1 MKTMMVK
8 VLIRKSKPG
17 KLVKKATALVTSV
30 SLVLTTIASSFAPAS
45 AQVITDPTA
54 PIEFRPNVTSSGNGT
69 PTLNIVKPSSGGVSH
84 NKLREYNIDTRGLIL
99 NNSGLGGTSIIGGK
113 VESNPNLVGGGSAK
127 IIVNEVTGSRRSNL
141 NGVTEVFGSK
151 ADVIVANPNGID
163 CMGCGFINTGRA
175 TLTTG
180 TPLIDYNV
188 GTVGLETRSGDITIS
203 GAGVSSADGQ
213 SPEEIR
219 LDAKSIRI
227 DGLID
232 ARGRIDLKAGSNRT
246 DGSTDKTTV
255 IAGDPVGQGI
265 VSSAAGVVRA
275 ASIAALSSDLNTG
288 ISLAGNIQALGMLDA
303 NGTLLPGALSLVS
316 AGDIRMVSGGVAG
329 NADLRAAGALQ
340 IARDLAAQGEI
351 SITARDVSLLDTAT
365 VEGGRGLSI
374 VASADIVSAAVLK
387 SGGAMTVDAGSSAS
401 LSGIIA
407 SVGNM
412 NLRATDK
419 LATDTA
425 TLVAPNIDIRAKDVV
440 LTSTWL
446 EPENQGSI
454 TATNVEIG
462 DGTQFKKTSPV
473 FINAAEQLTIG
484 TRIDTAGYPA
494 LAMAFRDLAISNTGV
509 FTTSDHLFDVRNFRN
524 AGVLLSS
531 GQLAINAQQAIV
543 DATGV
548 IKAGT
553 LRITTAGNLTN
564 LGSLLSETTLTLLSD
579 GSVTNNGKITA
590 AGELELDAVNYI
602 ANLRGA
608 QLAAR
613 KAELILGSE
622 LRNNGAISALETVD
636 ISAGGAV
643 TNTGTISSNAD
654 LTLVAADL
662 LNSGATALI
671 GTYGNLSITSGHLA
685 NLLGTLQANG
695 SFEIAA
701 SGSLTNAGL
710 LLGRSDLG
718 VTASALTNLET
729 GKIHAGRIDIK
740 LDAGDL
746 SNLGQMVSGGTLGI
760 VTAGSVLNNGV
771 VQARSS
777 TLRLE
782 AVSYVS
788 NSPAAELVAANA
800 NIILSGSLRN
810 AGLIATPGVLT
821 LHAAQGARNEASGE
835 IVAKVIETKVV
846 GDLVNLGKL
855 VSETTLRATVS
866 GLLANSGSIHAA
878 GDLELTVADLI
889 NSGSGSSIASNG
901 DITVLASR
909 GIANNAGS
917 IASNRALTL
926 SADTTL
932 LNSGLLQ
939 GREGLSVS
947 AVKLDNQQT
956 GRIYAGSTRQ
966 TENGLVPVGELTVNL
981 SGTLSNLGQI
991 VSANGALLSATASLG
1006 NSGSIEAGGN
1016 LRLQTYSYIPGSS
1029 SARLVARNL
1038 DLILGSSFTNAG
1050 LLSVAGKLGLDI
1062 KGNLVNGA
1070 TGKIDAG
1077 AIETSV
1083 SGNLYNLGSILTP
1096 GTLNVVV
1103 GGLLTNEALIHA
1115 GAGLKAQTASLANVG
1130 TNAAIK
1136 SSGNMI
1142 LEVRGN
1148 LDNSLGRIFAGG
1160 NLAIEVLATLTNASA
1175 RIESGADMQIKA
1187 TALINTAL
1195 DGTDSAQDYYQLGDL
1210 SILYATERTSSP
1222 ARYWGTMTA
1231 TRDEFSGIVRVRLPG
1246 TIRAG
1251 ANMAISGDAL
1261 ENREGRIL
1269 AVKDLSID
1277 VNRILNDMVT
1287 SNVDHYRVQWGGVR
1301 SFMDSGSGKFHA
1313 PVGADPRWLV
1323 AQFNPAIFK
1332 DPALA
1337 ERAEGGNR
1345 MIVISKGKSPVTIT
1359 YSGKQKYKDG
1369 VINGGAVQVIEYA
1382 DAASLLDLAA
1392 LGIDPNNIPDVI
1404 MIGSRMAE
1412 VGTGPYGNAT
1422 KTYVGTATVGVGSMI
1437 KSGGSLMI
1445 DGGAAITNR
1454 GTLSGSLVSIEAGE
1468 LQNGLGTP
1476 GGIDGS
1482 GFGNYSG
1489 TTPVGISGNV
1499 GSAIGG
1505 AAGQLG
1511 IVNFVLDDVSVP
1523 PLDLGAFEA
1532 RNLHSVNASDFG
1544 NLVRVTGSAEA
1555 ARLLGSARIDGAALT
1570 FYADPVAEAKALA
1583 EAARQQAGTHLVVDP
1598 SLSVEEQREQL
1609 YRNAAEFAASTG
1621 AQYGVALTEAQ
1632 RAALEKPIVWHET
1645 RIIDGKPV
1653 LVPRLYLPSQDEL
1666 LRGGRGAGLIAA
1678 DDLLIDIDGKL
1689 NNSGAIVA
1697 SGLASISASS
1707 ILNQRLIDLDE
1718 RDRALA
1724 EGRGDS
1730 GLISAG
1736 TLFMA
1741 TDGDLLN
1748 RGGTLASA
1756 GNIDLRVGG
1765 SLINETERYTR
1776 TVDSQDGCVGKACGT
1791 LRTDYNVAS
1800 ISAGRDLT
1808 VIADRDIVNSGGTL
1822 GSVTDMLL
1830 AAGRDV
1836 TFETLK
1842 DSFVAE
1848 DYKKRGFLSGITV
1861 LRNEITTAEASAQS
1875 LVGDVSILAGYG
1887 VCDGGSLCAKGTAPG
1902 DVLLNGALVSAF
1914 DKLSIDAT
1922 GKIDMGVVS
1931 EEVHN
1936 RYKEW
1941 GFKGLGWGSVKQ
1953 AWNDVDTTVTRL
1965 SGNDVSL
1972 NAKGPITGTG
1982 VKIAAVNDLLMKTD
1996 DTIRLEAA
2004 QDALYFTEKGFYVGL
2019 SFPGSAGIDAALKGG
2034 YGGQIL
2040 SGLAGINPVTA
2051 KLATLANADNGL
2063 AAGLA
2068 VVNLATTGASVFGGA
2083 VDSTLGPN
2091 KGGVVGSALDPL
2103 KSFRDPGTGQIT
2115 AGSIAKTVGINLSV
2129 WKSEQRWSESQ
2140 ISELTAGGDIVM
2152 KAGLDVILDQGTK
2165 MVSGGDVSID
2175 AGRDILMAALVD
2187 YAKDKSSSFGLQL
2200 SLSSIGFDIGKSKG
2214 YDETLTNA
2222 SITAAGNV
2230 SLTSGR
2236 DTSLLGGNIIGRT
2249 VDLDVG
2255 RDLTILSPQAQGWR
2269 DGFSFGL
2276 TVGVNP
2282 ADWSVRG
2289 SKEDGFKAWSS
2300 GSGIVAAQ
2308 GIDIKVAEDTTLIG
2322 ALLQATDGDISL
2334 DTGTLTVADLKDTDQ
2349 YKNVGG
2355 SIGIGG
2361 GGLNSVG
2368 FSYEKKDKQGET
2380 RTTLD
2385 ASGDLNV
2392 TIRDADKDGV
2402 AGTEA
2407 DKAAAEQLLASINK
2421 DASKYQEIT
2430 KDDYTKLSG
2439 ELDVQNL
2446 LEFGDNLK
2454 KIQNYQ
2460 RAQNAAIPETVAAQ
2474 GPEAVD
2480 LYRDAIVRGL
2490 TGAEL
2495 QNYVASQEFHDQL
2508 VKRNNLSAAIASGEK
2523 TKEEISQILYL
2534 TAAGEQLFFDKKDN
2548 QLKIVTDCG
2557 TNGYGSSPCGVPL
2570 NELSKLSPDKVQSF
2584 IDSSLV
2590 TLLQPQTN
2598 IDAAIQAALD
2608 CAIAWTIQ
2616 GGSFDAFGYIENY
2629 LQTNTSAISVES
2641 RYRADASLAVAR
2653 ANAIQIAKAVD
2664 AKLIKNLNDESIN
2677 WGSQLYDV
2685 AKIAQADP
2693 DSAWGM
2699 ISTLQYQLLA
2709 MGDAS
2714 DVGGNTWARMIPALN
2729 ALADSLGMGDAVAAG
2744 RDRFQQ
2750 TSDEERTR
2758 VNRGIRA
2765 WMAGDGSFEKLP
2777 KQDQEAAQNALGMAT
2792 LGTATGP
2799 GAAIGAMIG
2808 GAVGK
2813 ATIWTLGRSQN
2824 SVQNAYDH
2832 FKNHGNEFNAKNATQ
2847 YVKMTYEF
2855 RDNPPT
2861 GSLSKVRLNGDRIVY
2876 DPASNTLGIFD
2887 KNGAPKTMY
2896 KPMPKSASNPRGY
2909 DPNKFGSPMDY
2920 YNAQ

>member
-8 VLIRKSKPG
+8 VLIRKSRPG
-17 KLVKKATALVTSV
+17 KLIKKATALMTSV

-54 PIEFRPNVTSSGNGT
+54 PIEFRPNVASSGNGT

-113 VESNPNLVGGGSAK
+113 VESNPNLVGGSSAK

-141 NGVTEVFGSK
+141 NGATEVFGSK

-180 TPLIDYNV
+180 TPIIDYNA

-203 GAGVSSADGQ
+203 GAGVSAADGQ
-213 SPEEIR
+213 SPDEIR
-219 LDAKSIRI
+219 LDAKSLRI

-246 DGSTDKTTV
+246 DGSTDKTKA
-255 IAGDPVGQGI
+255 IPGDPVGQGI

-303 NGTLLPGALSLVS
+303 NGALLPGALSLVS
-316 AGDIRMVSGGVAG
+316 AGQIQLVSGGVAG

-351 SITARDVSLLDTAT
+351 SVTARDVSLLDTAT

-387 SGGAMTVDAGSSAS
+387 SGGAMTVEAGSNAS

-419 LATDTA
+419 LASDTA
-425 TLVAPNIDIRAKDVV
+425 TLVAPNIDIRAKDVA
-440 LTSTWL
+440 LTSTWF

-462 DGTQFKKTSPV
+462 DGTQFKKTSKV
-473 FINAAEQLTIG
+473 FINAAEELTIG
-484 TRIDTAGYPA
+484 TRIDTGEYSK
-494 LAMAFRDLAISNTGV
+494 LFMVFRDLAISNTGV
-509 FTTSDHLFDVRNFRN
+509 FTTGDHLFDVRNFRN

-543 DATGV
+543 DAMGV

-553 LRITTAGNLTN
+553 LRITTTGNLTN

-579 GSVTNNGKITA
+579 GSVTNDGKITA

-602 ANLRGA
+602 ANSQGA

-613 KAELILGSE
+613 KAALILGSE

-636 ISAGGAV
+636 ITAGGAI
-643 TNTGTISSNAD
+643 TNTGAIRSNAD

-662 LNSGATALI
+662 LNSGASALI
-671 GTYGNLSITSGHLA
+671 VTY
-685 NLLGTLQANG
+685 
-695 SFEIAA
+695 
-701 SGSLTNAGL
+701 
-710 LLGRSDLG
+710 
-718 VTASALTNLET
+718 
-729 GKIHAGRIDIK
+729 
-740 LDAGDL
+740 
-746 SNLGQMVSGGTLGI
+746 
-760 VTAGSVLNNGV
+760 
-771 VQARSS
+771 
-777 TLRLE
+777 
-782 AVSYVS
+782 
-788 NSPAAELVAANA
+788 AANVD
-800 NIILSGSLRN
+800 ITLSGTLRN
-810 AGLIATPGVLT
+810 AGLIAASGDLILQAGQGVQNAT
-821 LHAAQGARNEASGE
+821 SGE
-835 IVAKVIETKVV
+835 IVAKTIETRVV

-855 VSETTLRATVS
+855 VSDTTLNATVS

-878 GDLELTVADLI
+878 SDLELTVGDLI
-889 NSGSGSSIASNG
+889 NSG
-901 DITVLASR
+901 
-909 GIANNAGS
+909 AGS
-917 IASNRALTL
+917 IVSSRTLRL

-932 LNSGLLQ
+932 SNSGLLQ
-939 GREGLSVS
+939 GREGFSGS
-947 AVKLDNQQT
+947 AEKLDNQQT

-991 VSANGALLSATASLG
+991 ISANGALLSAAASLG

-1038 DLILGSSFTNAG
+1038 DLILGSSFANAG
-1050 LLSVAGKLGLDI
+1050 LLTVAGKLGLDV

-1077 AIETSV
+1077 AIEASV
-1083 SGNLYNLGSILTP
+1083 SGNLHNLGSILTP
-1096 GTLNVVV
+1096 GTLDVVV
-1103 GGLLTNEALIHA
+1103 GGLLRNEALIHA
-1115 GAGLKAQTASLANVG
+1115 GTGLKAQAASLANVG

-1175 RIESGADMQIKA
+1175 RIESGADMQVKA

-1301 SFMDSGSGKFHA
+1301 GFMDNGSGKFHA
-1313 PVGADPRWLV
+1313 PVGADPRWFV
-1323 AQFNPAIFK
+1323 AQFNAAVFK

-1359 YSGKQKYKDG
+1359 YSGKQKYRDG

-1489 TTPVGISGNV
+1489 TTPGG
-1499 GSAIGG
+1499 IGG
-1505 AAGQLG
+1505 NAAGQLG

-1532 RNLHSVNASDFG
+1532 RNLHSINASDFG

-1583 EAARQQAGTHLVVDP
+1583 EAARQQAGTHLVIDP

-1724 EGRGDS
+1724 GGRGDS

-1800 ISAGRDLT
+1800 ITAGRDLT
-1808 VIADRDIVNSGGTL
+1808 VIADLDIVNSGGTL

-1848 DYKKRGFLSGITV
+1848 DYKKRGFLSGVTV

-1953 AWNDVDTTVTRL
+1953 SWNDVDTTVTRL

-2034 YGGQIL
+2034 SGGQIL
-2040 SGLAGINPVTA
+2040 SGLAGINPLTA

-2068 VVNLATTGASVFGGA
+2068 AVNLATTGASVFGGA

-2152 KAGLDVILDQGTK
+2152 KAGLDVILDRGTK

-2322 ALLQATDGDISL
+2322 ALLQATDGDVSI

-2355 SIGIGG
+2355 SIGLSG

-2368 FSYEKKDKQGET
+2368 FSYEKKDKRGET
-2380 RTTLD
+2380 RTTLA

-2407 DKAAAEQLLASINK
+2407 DKAAAEQLLVSINK

-2446 LEFGDNLK
+2446 IEFGDNLK

-2495 QNYVASQEFHDQL
+2495 QNYTSSEAFAAQVANRTVYRQL
-2508 VKRNNLSAAIASGEK
+2508 EEQGANPEIVAMALFLTTQGERVWFDESSKTFQANLGNCGTQGFASP
-2523 TKEEISQILYL
+2523 
-2534 TAAGEQLFFDKKDN
+2534 
-2548 QLKIVTDCG
+2548 CG
-2557 TNGYGSSPCGVPL
+2557 TNLETLAEHARNNPQLFAQEVHHIIGDAVADVLARYEPTLDGHAMSTG
-2570 NELSKLSPDKVQSF
+2570 QSREF
-2584 IDSSLV
+2584 QESLA
-2590 TLLQPQTN
+2590 T
-2598 IDAAIQAALD
+2598 AYA
-2608 CAIAWTIQ
+2608 CAIAWSSLTGDPSFIRNLNTSLSSIDNQSGINAYRGMAGIVLEKIGPADPATGKGTPVDLAYVDDWMGQ
-2616 GGSFDAFGYIENY
+2616 GISNEGELANRADRRTAAGIVLSGVVATPTKTY
-2629 LQTNTSAISVES
+2629 LDYSRITTANLAKGQSPVPRSLEEQIAWKEVLANPAGGTLLDLNSDVRFLKINGWQKMEYSTNTSRGAISIH
-2641 RYRADASLAVAR
+2641 YQYNTITGKPYD
-2653 ANAIQIAKAVD
+2653 
-2664 AKLIKNLNDESIN
+2664 IK
-2677 WGSQLYDV
+2677 V
-2685 AKIAQADP
+2685 
-2693 DSAWGM
+2693 
-2699 ISTLQYQLLA
+2699 
-2709 MGDAS
+2709 
-2714 DVGGNTWARMIPALN
+2714 V
-2729 ALADSLGMGDAVAAG
+2729 
-2744 RDRFQQ
+2744 
-2750 TSDEERTR
+2750 
-2758 VNRGIRA
+2758 
-2765 WMAGDGSFEKLP
+2765 
-2777 KQDQEAAQNALGMAT
+2777 
-2792 LGTATGP
+2792 
-2799 GAAIGAMIG
+2799 
-2808 GAVGK
+2808 
-2813 ATIWTLGRSQN
+2813 
-2824 SVQNAYDH
+2824 
-2832 FKNHGNEFNAKNATQ
+2832 
-2847 YVKMTYEF
+2847 
-2855 RDNPPT
+2855 
-2861 GSLSKVRLNGDRIVY
+2861 SKPL
-2876 DPASNTLGIFD
+2876 
-2887 KNGAPKTMY
+2887 K
-2896 KPMPKSASNPRGY
+2896 
-2909 DPNKFGSPMDY
+2909 
-2920 YNAQ
+2920 

>member
-8 VLIRKSKPG
+8 ALICKSKPG

-30 SLVLTTIASSFAPAS
+30 SLVLTTIAGSFAPAS

-180 TPLIDYNV
+180 APLIDYNA

-203 GAGVSSADGQ
+203 GTGVSAAGGQ
-213 SPEEIR
+213 SPDEIR

-246 DGSTDKTTV
+246 DGLTGKTTA
-255 IAGDPVGQGI
+255 IAGDAAGQGI

-303 NGTLLPGALSLVS
+303 NGALLPGALSLVS
-316 AGDIRMVSGGVAG
+316 SGDIRMVSGGIAG

-387 SGGAMTVDAGSSAS
+387 SGGVMTVEAGGSAS

-425 TLVAPNIDIRAKDVV
+425 TLVAPNIDIRAKDVT
-440 LTSTWL
+440 LTSTWF
-446 EPENQGSI
+446 EPGNQGSI

-509 FTTSDHLFDVRNFRN
+509 FTTGDRLFDVRNFRN

-590 AGELELDAVNYI
+590 AGELELNAVNYI
-602 ANLRGA
+602 ANSQGA

-613 KAELILGSE
+613 KAELILGGDLS
-622 LRNNGAISALETVD
+622 NNGTINTLETAS
-636 ISAGGAV
+636 IRAGGAFI
-643 TNTGTISSNAD
+643 NSGKISSNES
-654 LTLVAADL
+654 LTLVAGDL
-662 LNSGATALI
+662 VNAGTAALI
-671 GTYGNLSITSGHLA
+671 GANTDLLITARNLSNVLGNLEA
-685 NLLGTLQANG
+685 KG
-695 SFEIAA
+695 SLEIAVSA
-701 SGSLTNAGL
+701 ALNNAGTFL
-710 LLGRSDLG
+710 SRSDLAIKA
-718 VTASALTNLET
+718 ASMINIEAGWIE
-729 GKIHAGRIDIK
+729 AGRIDIK
-740 LDAGDL
+740 LNAGDFT
-746 SNLGQMVSGGTLGI
+746 NLGRMISHDTLGI
-760 VTAGSVLNNGV
+760 VTAGSVLNDGV
-771 VQARSS
+771 VHARSS

-782 AVSYVS
+782 AGSYVS
-788 NSPAAELVAANA
+788 SSPAAELVAANA

-810 AGLIATPGVLT
+810 AGLIATSGALT
-821 LHAAQGARNEASGE
+821 LQAAQGARNEASGE

-855 VSETTLRATVS
+855 VSETTLSATVS
-866 GLLANSGSIHAA
+866 GLLANSGSIHAV

-901 DITVLASR
+901 DITILASR
-909 GIANNAGS
+909 GITNNAGS

-932 LNSGLLQ
+932 SNSGLLQ
-939 GREGLSVS
+939 GREGLSAS
-947 AVKLDNQQT
+947 AEKLDNQQA
-956 GRIYAGSTRQ
+956 GRIYSGSTRQ
-966 TENGLVPVGELTVNL
+966 TENGPVPVGELTVNL
-981 SGTLSNLGQI
+981 SGSLSNLGQI
-991 VSANGALLSATASLG
+991 VSANGALLSAATSLG

-1016 LRLQTYSYIPGSS
+1016 LRLQTYSYVPGSS

-1050 LLSVAGKLGLDI
+1050 LLTVAGKLGLDV
-1062 KGNLVNGA
+1062 KGDLVNGA

-1083 SGNLYNLGSILTP
+1083 SGNLHNLGSILTP

-1115 GAGLKAQTASLANVG
+1115 GAGLKAQAASLANVG

-1323 AQFNPAIFK
+1323 VQFNPAVFK

-1412 VGTGPYGNAT
+1412 VGTGAYGNAT
-1422 KTYVGTATVGVGSMI
+1422 KTYVGTASVGVGSVI

-1489 TTPVGISGNV
+1489 TTLVGISGNA

-1544 NLVRVTGSAEA
+1544 NLVRVTGSTEA

-1583 EAARQQAGTHLVVDP
+1583 EAARQQAGTHLVIDP

-1724 EGRGDS
+1724 GGRGDS

-1736 TLFMA
+1736 TLFIA

-1756 GNIDLRVGG
+1756 GDIDLRIGG

-1800 ISAGRDLT
+1800 ITAGRDLT
-1808 VIADRDIVNSGGTL
+1808 IIADLDIVNSGGTL

-1875 LVGDVSILAGYG
+1875 LVGDVSILAGYS

-2034 YGGQIL
+2034 SGGQIL
-2040 SGLAGINPVTA
+2040 SGLAGINPITA

-2068 VVNLATTGASVFGGA
+2068 VVNLATTGASIFGGA
-2083 VDSTLGPN
+2083 AKAGGGGDTQISTDAFKNALNDRLNPLSQFTDENGN
-2091 KGGVVGSALDPL
+2091 FSA
-2103 KSFRDPGTGQIT
+2103 KNF
-2115 AGSIAKTVGINLSV
+2115 GINLSV

-2140 ISELTAGGDIVM
+2140 ISELMAGGDIVM

-2236 DTSLLGGNIIGRT
+2236 DTALLGGNIIGRT

-2308 GIDIKVAEDTTLIG
+2308 GIDIKVAEDTTLVG

-2355 SIGIGG
+2355 SIGISG

-2385 ASGDLNV
+2385 ASGELNV

-2407 DKAAAEQLLASINK
+2407 DKAAAEELLASINK

-2430 KDDYTKLSG
+2430 KDSYTKLSG

-2446 LEFGDNLK
+2446 IEFGDNIK
-2454 KIQNYQ
+2454 AIQNYQ
-2460 RAQNAAIPETVAAQ
+2460 RAQNALAPGEIAAQ
-2474 GPEAVD
+2474 GGRAVDVWRKMIINGASPEEATALGKSDLFASTVSMLESHDSALRHYGSEAAIPVSVRQAIALGQLVLFGQAAGDAGVRISVSCGTFGTCSVELAEFEASLANNVEAV
-2480 LYRDAIVRGL
+2480 
-2490 TGAEL
+2490 
-2495 QNYVASQEFHDQL
+2495 N
-2508 VKRNNLSAAIASGEK
+2508 
-2523 TKEEISQILYL
+2523 
-2534 TAAGEQLFFDKKDN
+2534 EQLALVRKGFVSA
-2548 QLKIVTDCG
+2548 I
-2557 TNGYGSSPCGVPL
+2557 
-2570 NELSKLSPDKVQSF
+2570 
-2584 IDSSLV
+2584 IDSSSPLAAAYV
-2590 TLLQPQTN
+2590 AFQALLQCVEGDPTGGAEDLLAAYRGNQTLVHSMLR
-2598 IDAAIQAALD
+2598 QAEGQASASSVISALLD
-2608 CAIAWTIQ
+2608 FEQDRNGTVFAESFTGATRAMTTAELVVVGTIITTVAV
-2616 GGSFDAFGYIENY
+2616 GGI
-2629 LQTNTSAISVES
+2629 TI
-2641 RYRADASLAVAR
+2641 AVAPELV
-2653 ANAIQIAKAVD
+2653 AIVKLCGISPACYAAAGVPVQTIGITAGEIAAGDALGGGTLVVGAGAIAKADDIAD
-2664 AKLIKNLNDESIN
+2664 ALRLRQSAENIATGRRLN
-2677 WGSQLYDV
+2677 SQLIGLEV
-2685 AKIAQADP
+2685 ASGHAFEKHLLGGEFADLGITTRRQFQDFVEGIVSNP
-2693 DSAWGM
+2693 AVDRRYTKDGTVFYLDHKTRTVV
-2699 ISTLQYQLLA
+2699 ISGQRGEATA
-2709 MGDAS
+2709 FRPEF
-2714 DVGGNTWARMIPALN
+2714 DVGWDTYINSSSVPKN
-2729 ALADSLGMGDAVAAG
+2729 
-2744 RDRFQQ
+2744 
-2750 TSDEERTR
+2750 
-2758 VNRGIRA
+2758 
-2765 WMAGDGSFEKLP
+2765 KLP
-2777 KQDQEAAQNALGMAT
+2777 LEHDSVPN
-2792 LGTATGP
+2792 
-2799 GAAIGAMIG
+2799 
-2808 GAVGK
+2808 
-2813 ATIWTLGRSQN
+2813 GR
-2824 SVQNAYDH
+2824 
-2832 FKNHGNEFNAKNATQ
+2832 
-2847 YVKMTYEF
+2847 TY
-2855 RDNPPT
+2855 
-2861 GSLSKVRLNGDRIVY
+2861 
-2876 DPASNTLGIFD
+2876 
-2887 KNGAPKTMY
+2887 
-2896 KPMPKSASNPRGY
+2896 
-2909 DPNKFGSPMDY
+2909 
-2920 YNAQ
+2920 

>member
-1 MKTMMVK
+1 MKAMVVE
-8 VLIRKSKPG
+8 VLNGTRRAD
-17 KLVKKATALVTSV
+17 KLAKKATALVTSV
-30 SLVLTTIASSFAPAS
+30 SLVLTTIAGSFTPAS

-113 VESNPNLVGGGSAK
+113 VESNPNLVGGNSAK

-180 TPLIDYNV
+180 APLIDYNA

-203 GAGVSSADGQ
+203 GAGVSAADGQ
-213 SPEEIR
+213 SPDEIR

-246 DGSTDKTTV
+246 DGSTGKTTT
-255 IAGDPVGQGI
+255 IAGDPAGQGI

-275 ASIAALSSDLNTG
+275 ASIAALSSDVNTG
-288 ISLAGNIQALGMLDA
+288 ISLAGNIQALGMLDT
-303 NGTLLPGALSLVS
+303 NGALLPGALSLVS
-316 AGDIRMVSGGVAG
+316 AGQMQMVSGGVAG

-351 SITARDVSLLDTAT
+351 SITARDVSLLGTAT
-365 VEGGRGLSI
+365 IEGGRGLSI

-387 SGGAMTVDAGSSAS
+387 SGGVTTVETGGNAS

-425 TLVAPNIDIRAKDVV
+425 TLVAPNIDIRAKDVT
-440 LTSTWL
+440 LTSTWF
-446 EPENQGSI
+446 EPETQGSI

-494 LAMAFRDLAISNTGV
+494 LSMAFRDLAISNTGV
-509 FTTSDHLFDVRNFRN
+509 FTTGDRLFDVRNFRN

-553 LRITTAGNLTN
+553 LRITTGGNLTN
-564 LGSLLSETTLTLLSD
+564 LGSLLSETTLTLLFD
-579 GSVTNNGKITA
+579 GSVTNDGKIIA
-590 AGELELDAVNYI
+590 SGELELDAVSYF
-602 ANLRGA
+602 ANSQGA

-613 KAELILGSE
+613 KAELIVGND
-622 LRNNGAISALETVD
+622 LRNNGVISALENVD
-636 ISAGGAV
+636 INTGGAI

-671 GTYGNLSITSGHLA
+671 GTQGNLSVTSGHLT

-701 SGSLTNAGL
+701 SGSLINAGL
-710 LLGRSDLG
+710 LLGRSGLG
-718 VTASALTNLET
+718 VTASALTNLEA

-740 LDAGDL
+740 LNAGDL
-746 SNLGQMVSGGTLGI
+746 SNLGQMVSGDTFDI
-760 VTAGSVLNNGV
+760 VTAVSVLNDGI

-777 TLRLE
+777 TLHLE
-782 AVSYVS
+782 AVSYIS

-800 NIILSGSLRN
+800 NIILSGSLSN
-810 AGLIATPGVLT
+810 AGLIATPGALT
-821 LHAAQGARNEASGE
+821 LQAAQGARNEASGE

-855 VSETTLRATVS
+855 VSETTLRVTVS
-866 GLLANSGSIHAA
+866 GLLANSGFIHAA

-889 NSGSGSSIASNG
+889 NSGAGSSIASNG
-901 DITVLASR
+901 DITILASR
-909 GIANNAGS
+909 AIVNDAGS
-917 IASNRALTL
+917 IASSRSLML

-932 LNSGLLQ
+932 SNSGLLQ
-939 GREGLSVS
+939 GSDGLSAS
-947 AVKLDNQQT
+947 AERLDNQQA
-956 GRIYAGSTRQ
+956 GRIYAGSMRQ
-966 TENGLVPVGELTVNL
+966 TENGPVPVGELTVNL

-991 VSANGALLSATASLG
+991 VSANHALLSTAASLG

-1050 LLSVAGKLGLDI
+1050 LLAVAGKLGLDV
-1062 KGNLVNGA
+1062 KGDLVNGA

-1077 AIETSV
+1077 AIEASV
-1083 SGNLYNLGSILTP
+1083 SGNLHNLGSILTP

-1103 GGLLTNEALIHA
+1103 GGLLTNEALVHA
-1115 GAGLKAQTASLANVG
+1115 GAGLKAQAASFANVG

-1136 SSGNMI
+1136 SSANMI

-1187 TALINTAL
+1187 TALINTAM
-1195 DGTDSAQDYYQLGDL
+1195 DGTDSLQDYYQLGDL
-1210 SILYATERTSSP
+1210 SILYATERSSKG
-1222 ARYWGTMTA
+1222 AKYYGTMSA
-1231 TRDEFSGIVRVRLPG
+1231 ARDEFTGIVRVRLPG

-1277 VNRILNDMVT
+1277 MNRILNDMVT
-1287 SNVDHYRVQWGGVR
+1287 STVDHYRVEWRGNR
-1301 SFMDSGSGKFHA
+1301 ESMKGSGRFHA
-1313 PVGADPRWLV
+1313 PVGADTRWLV
-1323 AQFNPAIFK
+1323 LPFSAEAFK
-1332 DPALA
+1332 DSSLAGRAL
-1337 ERAEGGNR
+1337 GGDR
-1345 MIVISKGKSPVTIT
+1345 MIVISKGKSPITIT
-1359 YSGKQKYKDG
+1359 YSGKQQHRDN
-1369 VINGGAVQVIEYA
+1369 VINDGRVQIVEYA
-1382 DAASLLDLAA
+1382 DVASLLDLAA

-1404 MIGSRMAE
+1404 MIGSRMADIE
-1412 VGTGPYGNAT
+1412 SGPYGNHT
-1422 KTYVGTATVGVGSMI
+1422 KTYIGTASVGVGSMI
-1437 KSGGSLMI
+1437 KSGASLMI

-1468 LQNGLGTP
+1468 VQNGLGTP

-1583 EAARQQAGTHLVVDP
+1583 EAARQQAGTHLVIDP

-1724 EGRGDS
+1724 GGRGDS

-1756 GNIDLRVGG
+1756 GDIDLRIGG

-2034 YGGQIL
+2034 SGGQIL
-2040 SGLAGINPVTA
+2040 SGLAGINPLTA

-2068 VVNLATTGASVFGGA
+2068 AVNLATTGASVFGKPASELSKLGIDGGGA
-2083 VDSTLGPN
+2083 AVG
-2091 KGGVVGSALDPL
+2091 KGLNDRLNPLSQFTDENGNFSA
-2103 KSFRDPGTGQIT
+2103 KNF
-2115 AGSIAKTVGINLSV
+2115 GINLSV

-2200 SLSSIGFDIGKSKG
+2200 SMSSIGFDIGKSKG

-2222 SITAAGNV
+2222 SITATGNV

-2300 GSGIVAAQ
+2300 DSGIVAAQ
-2308 GIDIKVAEDTTLIG
+2308 GIDIKVAEDTTLVG

-2355 SIGIGG
+2355 SIGISG

-2385 ASGDLNV
+2385 ASGELNV

-2407 DKAAAEQLLASINK
+2407 DKAAAEQLLASINR

-2430 KDDYTKLSG
+2430 KDDYIKLSG
-2439 ELDVQNL
+2439 ELDVQSLIEFGENIRAIQNYNRAINAAVPEAIAAEGPENVDYYRRLLANGLTPIEAARAIEAPEIQQFVSSQRVWNDAVGFYGSASKVPAEIKAAIANGIRLDFSNGKPMVKRSGCETNGWGCMLEFDRQANSPTGMKTLQEYASLTVADAAEKIEGLLPEFEGLWSAFQNGRATPEIRARYAVVEAELQSAYLAYQLCVTESGAPAL
-2446 LEFGDNLK
+2446 LEFVGQFRGGELPRNLGL
-2454 KIQNYQ
+2454 IQN
-2460 RAQNAAIPETVAAQ
+2460 ATAT
-2474 GPEAVD
+2474 
-2480 LYRDAIVRGL
+2480 
-2490 TGAEL
+2490 T
-2495 QNYVASQEFHDQL
+2495 DQ
-2508 VKRNNLSAAIASGEK
+2508 K
-2523 TKEEISQILYL
+2523 
-2534 TAAGEQLFFDKKDN
+2534 
-2548 QLKIVTDCG
+2548 
-2557 TNGYGSSPCGVPL
+2557 
-2570 NELSKLSPDKVQSF
+2570 
-2584 IDSSLV
+2584 
-2590 TLLQPQTN
+2590 
-2598 IDAAIQAALD
+2598 
-2608 CAIAWTIQ
+2608 
-2616 GGSFDAFGYIENY
+2616 
-2629 LQTNTSAISVES
+2629 NTSGQALETMSPLDFIGPGAVKTGGVAI
-2641 RYRADASLAVAR
+2641 YNTLKAGF
-2653 ANAIQIAKAVD
+2653 AN
-2664 AKLIKNLNDESIN
+2664 
-2677 WGSQLYDV
+2677 
-2685 AKIAQADP
+2685 
-2693 DSAWGM
+2693 
-2699 ISTLQYQLLA
+2699 
-2709 MGDAS
+2709 
-2714 DVGGNTWARMIPALN
+2714 
-2729 ALADSLGMGDAVAAG
+2729 LG
-2744 RDRFQQ
+2744 
-2750 TSDEERTR
+2750 E
-2758 VNRGIRA
+2758 
-2765 WMAGDGSFEKLP
+2765 
-2777 KQDQEAAQNALGMAT
+2777 EAAQKIALEIMSEMSRPGWTGSIGETALKQMFGGLPKSFNTTSGWRHVDNFVDDIAREAKTGFVSYSGFVEKQIEKDALLLAQGNAKGVEWHFFRSP
-2792 LGTATGP
+2792 ATGKV
-2799 GAAIGAMIG
+2799 GADPR
-2808 GAVGK
+2808 V
-2813 ATIWTLGRSQN
+2813 L
-2824 SVQNAYDH
+2824 DLL
-2832 FKNHGNEFNAKNATQ
+2832 TQ
-2847 YVKMTYEF
+2847 KGIPYV
-2855 RDNPPT
+2855 
-2861 GSLSKVRLNGDRIVY
+2861 IH
-2876 DPASNTLGIFD
+2876 
-2887 KNGAPKTMY
+2887 
-2896 KPMPKSASNPRGY
+2896 
-2909 DPNKFGSPMDY
+2909 
-2920 YNAQ
+2920 

>member
-8 VLIRKSKPG
+8 VLIRKSRPG
-17 KLVKKATALVTSV
+17 KLVKKATALMTSV

-99 NNSGLGGTSIIGGK
+99 NNSGLGGTSVIGGK

-180 TPLIDYNV
+180 TPLIDYNA

-203 GAGVSSADGQ
+203 GAGVSAAGGQ
-213 SPEEIR
+213 SPDEIR

-246 DGSTDKTTV
+246 DGSTGKTTA
-255 IAGDPVGQGI
+255 IAGDAAGQGI
-265 VSSAAGVVRA
+265 VSSAAGFVRA

-288 ISLAGNIQALGMLDA
+288 ISLVGNIQALGMLDA
-303 NGTLLPGALSLVS
+303 NGALLPGALSLVS
-316 AGDIRMVSGGVAG
+316 AGQIQMVSGGVVG

-387 SGGAMTVDAGSSAS
+387 SGGAMTVEAGSNAS

-419 LATDTA
+419 LTTDTA
-425 TLVAPNIDIRAKDVV
+425 TLVAPNIDIRAKDVA
-440 LTSTWL
+440 LTSTWF

-509 FTTSDHLFDVRNFRN
+509 FTTGDHLFDVRNFRN

-564 LGSLLSETTLTLLSD
+564 LGSLLSETTLTLLSN
-579 GSVTNNGKITA
+579 GSVTNDGKITA

-602 ANLRGA
+602 ANSQGA
-608 QLAAR
+608 KLAAQ

-622 LRNNGAISALETVD
+622 LRNNGAISALKTVD
-636 ISAGGAV
+636 ISAGGTI
-643 TNTGTISSNAD
+643 TNTGAISSNAD

-662 LNSGATALI
+662 LNSGAAALI
-671 GTYGNLSITSGHLA
+671 GTY
-685 NLLGTLQANG
+685 
-695 SFEIAA
+695 
-701 SGSLTNAGL
+701 
-710 LLGRSDLG
+710 
-718 VTASALTNLET
+718 
-729 GKIHAGRIDIK
+729 
-740 LDAGDL
+740 
-746 SNLGQMVSGGTLGI
+746 
-760 VTAGSVLNNGV
+760 
-771 VQARSS
+771 
-777 TLRLE
+777 
-782 AVSYVS
+782 
-788 NSPAAELVAANA
+788 AANVD
-800 NIILSGSLRN
+800 ITLSGTLRN
-810 AGLIATPGVLT
+810 AGLIAASGDLILQAGQGVQNAT
-821 LHAAQGARNEASGE
+821 SGE
-835 IVAKVIETKVV
+835 IVAKTIETRVV

-855 VSETTLRATVS
+855 VSDTTLNATVS
-866 GLLANSGSIHAA
+866 GLLANSGSVHAA
-878 GDLELTVADLI
+878 SDLELTVGDLI
-889 NSGSGSSIASNG
+889 NSG
-901 DITVLASR
+901 T
-909 GIANNAGS
+909 GS
-917 IASNRALTL
+917 IASSRTLRL

-932 LNSGLLQ
+932 SNSGLLQ
-939 GREGLSVS
+939 GREGFSVS
-947 AVKLDNQQT
+947 AEKLDNQQA

-966 TENGLVPVGELTVNL
+966 TENGPVAVGELTVNL
-981 SGTLSNLGQI
+981 SGSLSNLGQI
-991 VSANGALLSATASLG
+991 VSVNGALLSAATSLG

-1050 LLSVAGKLGLDI
+1050 LLAVAGKLGLDVN
-1062 KGNLVNGA
+1062 GNLVNGA

-1077 AIETSV
+1077 AIEASV
-1083 SGNLYNLGSILTP
+1083 SGNLHNLGSILTP
-1096 GTLNVVV
+1096 GTLNAVV

-1160 NLAIEVLATLTNASA
+1160 NLAIEVLSTLTNASA

-1195 DGTDSAQDYYQLGDL
+1195 DGTDSMQDYYQLGDL

-1323 AQFNPAIFK
+1323 AQFNPAVFK

-1468 LQNGLGTP
+1468 LQNGLGAP

-1489 TTPVGISGNV
+1489 TTPGGISGT
-1499 GSAIGG
+1499 

-1583 EAARQQAGTHLVVDP
+1583 EAARQQAGTHLVIDP

-1718 RDRALA
+1718 RDRTLA
-1724 EGRGDS
+1724 GGRGDS

-1756 GNIDLRVGG
+1756 GDIDLRIGG

-1800 ISAGRDLT
+1800 ITAGRDLT
-1808 VIADRDIVNSGGTL
+1808 VIADLDIVNSGGTL

-1848 DYKKRGFLSGITV
+1848 DYKKRGFLSGVTV

-2034 YGGQIL
+2034 SGSQIL
-2040 SGLAGINPVTA
+2040 SGLAGLNPITA

-2068 VVNLATTGASVFGGA
+2068 AVNLATTGASIFGGA
-2083 VDSTLGPN
+2083 AKAGGGGDTQISTDAFKNALNDRLNPLSQFTDENGN
-2091 KGGVVGSALDPL
+2091 FSA
-2103 KSFRDPGTGQIT
+2103 KNF
-2115 AGSIAKTVGINLSV
+2115 GINLSV

-2236 DTSLLGGNIIGRT
+2236 DTALLGGNIIGRT

-2308 GIDIKVAEDTTLIG
+2308 GIDIKVAEDTTLVG

-2355 SIGIGG
+2355 SIGISG

-2430 KDDYTKLSG
+2430 RDSYTKLSG

-2446 LEFGDNLK
+2446 IEFGDNIK
-2454 KIQNYQ
+2454 AIQNYQ
-2460 RAQNAAIPETVAAQ
+2460 RAQNALVPGEIAAQ
-2474 GPEAVD
+2474 GGRAVD
-2480 LYRDAIVRGL
+2480 VWRKMIINGASPEEATALAKGDPIFELTVRKLETADAAIEHYGSMDKLPEGTLTLIAMGQTILFGKASNYEGGAVVVPCVANGVCQVELAAYLQTLKTNPNSVEIAVANFRNEVIKGLTSASTDNVNGGPFRLDAAFRDLLNCVSDNPANAADDLLAAYRANPSGFQALAYRTYDVTRVNPQSVIAAVEGLAAGGNIAQFETDMTLAQLPRSTALDGLFTIAGIAYEFTPVADTVAIVEAADSGDITGL
-2490 TGAEL
+2490 MIAGVGFLPIAKVGKLLNGVSHVALEATLKEGGPKAKELAEVVSST
-2495 QNYVASQEFHDQL
+2495 QARNRASF
-2508 VKRNNLSAAIASGEK
+2508 EK
-2523 TKEEISQILYL
+2523 Y
-2534 TAAGEQLFFDKKDN
+2534 KDALRTSM
-2548 QLKIVTDCG
+2548 QKPHVSD
-2557 TNGYGSSPCGVPL
+2557 
-2570 NELSKLSPDKVQSF
+2570 NELSE
-2584 IDSSLV
+2584 LV
-2590 TLLQPQTN
+2590 DWLYRPN
-2598 IDAAIQAALD
+2598 ASI
-2608 CAIAWTIQ
+2608 
-2616 GGSFDAFGYIENY
+2616 GSGS
-2629 LQTNTSAISVES
+2629 T
-2641 RYRADASLAVAR
+2641 ADAIRFELSTG
-2653 ANAIQIAKAVD
+2653 KAVGGAFHGQKAQD
-2664 AKLIKNLNDESIN
+2664 GIVALQRWLSKNPTAPS
-2677 WGSQLYDV
+2677 
-2685 AKIAQADP
+2685 
-2693 DSAWGM
+2693 
-2699 ISTLQYQLLA
+2699 
-2709 MGDAS
+2709 GD
-2714 DVGGNTWARMIPALN
+2714 R
-2729 ALADSLGMGDAVAAG
+2729 AAAENII
-2744 RDRFQQ
+2744 RD
-2750 TSDEERTR
+2750 
-2758 VNRGIRA
+2758 
-2765 WMAGDGSFEKLP
+2765 MM
-2777 KQDQEAAQNALGMAT
+2777 NALG
-2792 LGTATGP
+2792 
-2799 GAAIGAMIG
+2799 
-2808 GAVGK
+2808 GK
-2813 ATIWTLGRSQN
+2813 
-2824 SVQNAYDH
+2824 
-2832 FKNHGNEFNAKNATQ
+2832 
-2847 YVKMTYEF
+2847 
-2855 RDNPPT
+2855 
-2861 GSLSKVRLNGDRIVY
+2861 
-2876 DPASNTLGIFD
+2876 
-2887 KNGAPKTMY
+2887 
-2896 KPMPKSASNPRGY
+2896 
-2909 DPNKFGSPMDY
+2909 
-2920 YNAQ
+2920 

>member
-30 SLVLTTIASSFAPAS
+30 SLVLTTIASSFVPAS

-180 TPLIDYNV
+180 TPLIDYNA

-203 GAGVSSADGQ
+203 GAGVSAAKGQ
-213 SPEEIR
+213 SPDEIR
-219 LDAKSIRI
+219 LDAKSIQI

-246 DGSTDKTTV
+246 DGSTGKTTA
-255 IAGDPVGQGI
+255 IAGDAAGQGI

-288 ISLAGNIQALGMLDA
+288 ISLAGNIQALGTLDA
-303 NGTLLPGALSLVS
+303 NGALLPGALSLVS
-316 AGDIRMVSGGVAG
+316 AGQIQMVSGGVAG

-387 SGGAMTVDAGSSAS
+387 SGGAMTVEAGGSAS

-425 TLVAPNIDIRAKDVV
+425 TLVAPNIDIRAKDVR
-440 LTSTWL
+440 LTSTWF
-446 EPENQGSI
+446 EPGNQGSI
-454 TATNVEIG
+454 TTANVEIG

-484 TRIDTAGYPA
+484 TRIDTGEYSK
-494 LAMAFRDLAISNTGV
+494 LFMAFRDLVISNTGV
-509 FTTSDHLFDVRNFRN
+509 FTTGDHLFDVRNFRN

-564 LGSLLSETTLTLLSD
+564 LGSLLSETTLALLSD
-579 GSVTNNGKITA
+579 GSVTNDGKITA

-602 ANLRGA
+602 ANSQGA
-608 QLAAR
+608 KLAAQ

-636 ISAGGAV
+636 ISAGGTI
-643 TNTGTISSNAD
+643 TNTGAISSNAD

-662 LNSGATALI
+662 LNSGAAALI
-671 GTYGNLSITSGHLA
+671 GTY
-685 NLLGTLQANG
+685 
-695 SFEIAA
+695 
-701 SGSLTNAGL
+701 
-710 LLGRSDLG
+710 
-718 VTASALTNLET
+718 
-729 GKIHAGRIDIK
+729 
-740 LDAGDL
+740 
-746 SNLGQMVSGGTLGI
+746 
-760 VTAGSVLNNGV
+760 
-771 VQARSS
+771 
-777 TLRLE
+777 
-782 AVSYVS
+782 
-788 NSPAAELVAANA
+788 AANVD
-800 NIILSGSLRN
+800 ITLSGTLRN
-810 AGLIATPGVLT
+810 AGLIAAPGDLI
-821 LHAAQGARNEASGE
+821 LQAGQGVQNATSGE
-835 IVAKVIETKVV
+835 IVAKTIETRVV

-855 VSETTLRATVS
+855 VSDTTLNATVS

-878 GDLELTVADLI
+878 SDLELTVGDLI
-889 NSGSGSSIASNG
+889 NSG
-901 DITVLASR
+901 T
-909 GIANNAGS
+909 GS
-917 IASNRALTL
+917 IASSRTLRL

-932 LNSGLLQ
+932 SNSGLLQ
-939 GREGLSVS
+939 GREGFSVS
-947 AVKLDNQQT
+947 AEKLDNQQA

-966 TENGLVPVGELTVNL
+966 TENGPVAVGELTVNL
-981 SGTLSNLGQI
+981 SGSLSNLGQI
-991 VSANGALLSATASLG
+991 VSVNGALLSAATSLG

-1050 LLSVAGKLGLDI
+1050 LLAVAGKLGLDV

-1077 AIETSV
+1077 AIEASV
-1083 SGNLYNLGSILTP
+1083 SGNLHNLGSILTP
-1096 GTLNVVV
+1096 GTLNAVV

-1115 GAGLKAQTASLANVG
+1115 GAGLKAQAASLANVG

-1148 LDNSLGRIFAGG
+1148 LDNNLGRIFAGG

-1277 VNRILNDMVT
+1277 MNRILNDMVT

-1323 AQFNPAIFK
+1323 AQFNPAVFK

-1489 TTPVGISGNV
+1489 TTPGG
-1499 GSAIGG
+1499 IGG
-1505 AAGQLG
+1505 NAAGQLG

-1724 EGRGDS
+1724 GGRGDS

-1756 GNIDLRVGG
+1756 GDIDLRIGG

-1800 ISAGRDLT
+1800 ITAGRDLT

-1931 EEVHN
+1931 EEVEN

-1972 NAKGPITGTG
+1972 NTKGPITGTG

-2034 YGGQIL
+2034 SGGQIL
-2040 SGLAGINPVTA
+2040 SGLAGINPLTA

-2068 VVNLATTGASVFGGA
+2068 AVNLATTGASIFGGA
-2083 VDSTLGPN
+2083 AKAGGGGDTQISTDAFKNALNDRLNPLSQFTDENGN
-2091 KGGVVGSALDPL
+2091 FSA
-2103 KSFRDPGTGQIT
+2103 KNF
-2115 AGSIAKTVGINLSV
+2115 GINLSV

-2165 MVSGGDVSID
+2165 MVSGGDVTID
-2175 AGRDILMAALVD
+2175 AGRDILLAALVD

-2308 GIDIKVAEDTTLIG
+2308 GIDIKVAEDTTLVG

-2355 SIGIGG
+2355 SIGLSG

-2368 FSYEKKDKQGET
+2368 FSYEKKNKQGET

-2430 KDDYTKLSG
+2430 RDSYTKLSG

-2446 LEFGDNLK
+2446 IEFGDNIK
-2454 KIQNYQ
+2454 AIQNYQ
-2460 RAQNAAIPETVAAQ
+2460 RAQSALVPGEIAAQ
-2474 GPEAVD
+2474 GGRAVDVWRKMIINGASPEEATALAKGDPIFELTVRKLETADAAIEHYGSMDKLPEGTLTLIAMGQTILFGKASNYEGGAVVVPCAANGVCQVELAAYLQTLKTNPNSVEIAVANFRNEVIKGLTNTSTDDVNGGPFRLDAAFRDLLNCVSDNPANAADDLLAAYRANPSGFQALAYRTYDVTRVNPQSVIAAVEGLAAGGNIAQFETDMTLAQLPRSTALDGLFTIAGIAYEFTPVADTVAMVEAADSGDVAGIMIAGVGFLPIAKAGKLLGKSASAVKDVLKAGGDEAAELGKQIVDKAPIHHICTNKNCVSTASGGPWTPRFEQIFQNAGLDLQDALNKVAVVGHKGPHPEA
-2480 LYRDAIVRGL
+2480 YH
-2490 TGAEL
+2490 T
-2495 QNYVASQEFHDQL
+2495 YVF
-2508 VKRNNLSAAIASGEK
+2508 KN
-2523 TKEEISQILYL
+2523 L
-2534 TAAGEQLFFDKKDN
+2534 TAATFGLQA
-2548 QLKIVTDCG
+2548 
-2557 TNGYGSSPCGVPL
+2557 GS
-2570 NELSKLSPDKVQSF
+2570 
-2584 IDSSLV
+2584 
-2590 TLLQPQTN
+2590 PQ
-2598 IDAAIQAALD
+2598 
-2608 CAIAWTIQ
+2608 
-2616 GGSFDAFGYIENY
+2616 Y
-2629 LQTNTSAISVES
+2629 
-2641 RYRADASLAVAR
+2641 
-2653 ANAIQIAKAVD
+2653 
-2664 AKLIKNLNDESIN
+2664 
-2677 WGSQLYDV
+2677 
-2685 AKIAQADP
+2685 
-2693 DSAWGM
+2693 
-2699 ISTLQYQLLA
+2699 
-2709 MGDAS
+2709 
-2714 DVGGNTWARMIPALN
+2714 
-2729 ALADSLGMGDAVAAG
+2729 
-2744 RDRFQQ
+2744 
-2750 TSDEERTR
+2750 
-2758 VNRGIRA
+2758 
-2765 WMAGDGSFEKLP
+2765 
-2777 KQDQEAAQNALGMAT
+2777 
-2792 LGTATGP
+2792 
-2799 GAAIGAMIG
+2799 
-2808 GAVGK
+2808 
-2813 ATIWTLGRSQN
+2813 
-2824 SVQNAYDH
+2824 
-2832 FKNHGNEFNAKNATQ
+2832 KNAVEETL
-2847 YVKMTYEF
+2847 KRIGKEASTPG
-2855 RDNPPT
+2855 NPVNDWLT
-2861 GSLSKVRLNGDRIVY
+2861 KR
-2876 DPASNTLGIFD
+2876 
-2887 KNGAPKTMY
+2887 
-2896 KPMPKSASNPRGY
+2896 
-2909 DPNKFGSPMDY
+2909 
-2920 YNAQ
+2920 

>member
-175 TLTTG
+175 TLTSG
-180 TPLIDYNV
+180 TPLIDYNA

-203 GAGVSSADGQ
+203 GAGVSAADGQ
-213 SPEEIR
+213 SPDEIR

-246 DGSTDKTTV
+246 DGSTDKTTA

-374 VASADIVSAAVLK
+374 VASADIASAAVLK

-425 TLVAPNIDIRAKDVV
+425 TLVAPNIDIRAKDVA
-440 LTSTWL
+440 LTSTWF

-473 FINAAEQLTIG
+473 FINATEQLTIG

-509 FTTSDHLFDVRNFRN
+509 FTTGDRLFDVRNFRN

-531 GQLAINAQQAIV
+531 GQLAINAQQAII

-602 ANLRGA
+602 ANSQGA

-760 VTAGSVLNNGV
+760 VTAGSVLNDGV

-810 AGLIATPGVLT
+810 AGLIATPGALT
-821 LHAAQGARNEASGE
+821 LQAAQGARNEASGE

-846 GDLVNLGKL
+846 GDLINLGKL
-855 VSETTLRATVS
+855 VSETTLSATVS
-866 GLLANSGSIHAA
+866 GLLANSGFIHAA

-947 AVKLDNQQT
+947 AEKLDNQQT

-1382 DAASLLDLAA
+1382 DAASLLDLAS

-1724 EGRGDS
+1724 GGRGDS

-2034 YGGQIL
+2034 SGGQIL
-2040 SGLAGINPVTA
+2040 SGLAGINPLTA

-2068 VVNLATTGASVFGGA
+2068 AVNLATTGASVFGGA
-2083 VDSTLGPN
+2083 AKAGGGGDTQISTDAFKNALNDRLNPLSQFTDENGN
-2091 KGGVVGSALDPL
+2091 FSA
-2103 KSFRDPGTGQIT
+2103 KNF
-2115 AGSIAKTVGINLSV
+2115 GINLSV

-2175 AGRDILMAALVD
+2175 AGRDIIMAALVD

-2200 SLSSIGFDIGKSKG
+2200 SMSSIGFDIGKSKG
-2214 YDETLTNA
+2214 YNETLTNA

-2236 DTSLLGGNIIGRT
+2236 DTSLLGGNIIGKT

-2308 GIDIKVAEDTTLIG
+2308 GIDIKVTEDTTLVG

-2355 SIGIGG
+2355 SIGISG
-2361 GGLNSVG
+2361 GGLNSAG

-2385 ASGDLNV
+2385 ASGELNV

-2430 KDDYTKLSG
+2430 KDSYTKVSG

-2446 LEFGDNLK
+2446 IEFGDNIK
-2454 KIQNYQ
+2454 AIQNYQ
-2460 RAQNAAIPETVAAQ
+2460 RAQNALVPGEIAAQ
-2474 GPEAVD
+2474 GGRAVD
-2480 LYRDAIVRGL
+2480 VWRKMIINGASPEEATALAKGDPIFELTVRKLETADAAIEHYGSMDKLPEGTLTLIAMGQTILFGKASNYEGGAVVVPCAANGVCQVELAAYLQTLKTNPNSVEIAVANFRNEVIKGL
-2490 TGAEL
+2490 TNTSTDDVNGGPFRLDAAFRDLLNCVSDNPANAADDLLAAYRANPSGFQALAYRTYDVTRVNPQSVIAAVEGLAAGGNIAQFETDMTLAQLPRSTALDGLFTIAGIAYEFTPVADTVAMVEAADSGDVAGIMIAGVGFLPIAKAGKLLGKSASAVKDVLKAGGDEAGKLAKDIAQEAGRYAEVGGHHVHAKAAFKNHM
-2495 QNYVASQEFHDQL
+2495 NYNPKDGFSISQEFMNTYGLRHADMTSYQRQAFAELARTGKPNTLAEHTRIAVEALKAGGADETLARTL
-2508 VKRNNLSAAIASGEK
+2508 VARSLAALRASGVRVP
-2523 TKEEISQILYL
+2523 TDIPW
-2534 TAAGEQLFFDKKDN
+2534 KK
-2548 QLKIVTDCG
+2548 
-2557 TNGYGSSPCGVPL
+2557 
-2570 NELSKLSPDKVQSF
+2570 
-2584 IDSSLV
+2584 
-2590 TLLQPQTN
+2590 
-2598 IDAAIQAALD
+2598 
-2608 CAIAWTIQ
+2608 
-2616 GGSFDAFGYIENY
+2616 
-2629 LQTNTSAISVES
+2629 
-2641 RYRADASLAVAR
+2641 
-2653 ANAIQIAKAVD
+2653 
-2664 AKLIKNLNDESIN
+2664 
-2677 WGSQLYDV
+2677 
-2685 AKIAQADP
+2685 
-2693 DSAWGM
+2693 
-2699 ISTLQYQLLA
+2699 
-2709 MGDAS
+2709 
-2714 DVGGNTWARMIPALN
+2714 
-2729 ALADSLGMGDAVAAG
+2729 
-2744 RDRFQQ
+2744 
-2750 TSDEERTR
+2750 
-2758 VNRGIRA
+2758 
-2765 WMAGDGSFEKLP
+2765 
-2777 KQDQEAAQNALGMAT
+2777 
-2792 LGTATGP
+2792 
-2799 GAAIGAMIG
+2799 
-2808 GAVGK
+2808 
-2813 ATIWTLGRSQN
+2813 
-2824 SVQNAYDH
+2824 
-2832 FKNHGNEFNAKNATQ
+2832 
-2847 YVKMTYEF
+2847 
-2855 RDNPPT
+2855 
-2861 GSLSKVRLNGDRIVY
+2861 
-2876 DPASNTLGIFD
+2876 
-2887 KNGAPKTMY
+2887 
-2896 KPMPKSASNPRGY
+2896 
-2909 DPNKFGSPMDY
+2909 
-2920 YNAQ
+2920 

>member
-1 MKTMMVK
+1 MKAMVVE
-8 VLIRKSKPG
+8 VLNGTRRAD
-17 KLVKKATALVTSV
+17 KLAKKATALVTSV
-30 SLVLTTIASSFAPAS
+30 SLVLTTIAGSFAPAS

-113 VESNPNLVGGGSAK
+113 VESNPNLVGGNSAK

-180 TPLIDYNV
+180 APLIDYNA

-203 GAGVSSADGQ
+203 GAGVSAADGQ
-213 SPEEIR
+213 SPDEIR

-246 DGSTDKTTV
+246 DGSTGKTTT
-255 IAGDPVGQGI
+255 IAGDPAGQGI

-275 ASIAALSSDLNTG
+275 ASIAALSSDVNTG

-303 NGTLLPGALSLVS
+303 NGALLPGAFSLVS
-316 AGDIRMVSGGVAG
+316 AGQMQMVSGGVAG

-351 SITARDVSLLDTAT
+351 SITARDVSLLGTAT
-365 VEGGRGLSI
+365 IEGGRGLSI

-387 SGGAMTVDAGSSAS
+387 SGGVTTVETGGNAS

-425 TLVAPNIDIRAKDVV
+425 TLVAPNIDIRAKDVT
-440 LTSTWL
+440 LTSTWF
-446 EPENQGSI
+446 EPETQGSI

-494 LAMAFRDLAISNTGV
+494 LSMAFRDLAISNTGV
-509 FTTSDHLFDVRNFRN
+509 FTTGDRLFDVRNFRN

-553 LRITTAGNLTN
+553 LRITTGGNLTN

-579 GSVTNNGKITA
+579 GSVTNDGKIIA
-590 AGELELDAVNYI
+590 SGELELDAVSYF
-602 ANLRGA
+602 ANSQGA

-613 KAELILGSE
+613 KAELIVGND
-622 LRNNGAISALETVD
+622 LRNNGVISALENVD
-636 ISAGGAV
+636 INTGGAI

-671 GTYGNLSITSGHLA
+671 GTQGNLSVTSGHLT

-701 SGSLTNAGL
+701 SGSLINAGL
-710 LLGRSDLG
+710 LLGRSGLG
-718 VTASALTNLET
+718 VTASALTNLEA

-740 LDAGDL
+740 LNAGDL
-746 SNLGQMVSGGTLGI
+746 SNLGQMVSGDTFDI
-760 VTAGSVLNNGV
+760 VTAVSVLNDGI

-777 TLRLE
+777 TLHLE
-782 AVSYVS
+782 AVSYIS

-800 NIILSGSLRN
+800 NIILSGSLSN
-810 AGLIATPGVLT
+810 AGLIATPGALT
-821 LHAAQGARNEASGE
+821 LQAAQGARNEASGE

-855 VSETTLRATVS
+855 VSETTLRVTVS
-866 GLLANSGSIHAA
+866 GLLANSGFIHAA

-889 NSGSGSSIASNG
+889 NSGAGSSIASNG
-901 DITVLASR
+901 DITILASR
-909 GIANNAGS
+909 AIVNDAGS
-917 IASNRALTL
+917 IASSRSLML

-932 LNSGLLQ
+932 SNSGLLQ
-939 GREGLSVS
+939 GSDGLSAS
-947 AVKLDNQQT
+947 AERLDNQQA
-956 GRIYAGSTRQ
+956 GRIYAGSMRQ
-966 TENGLVPVGELTVNL
+966 TENGPVPVGELTVNL

-991 VSANGALLSATASLG
+991 VSANHALLSTAASLG

-1050 LLSVAGKLGLDI
+1050 LLAVAGKLGLDV
-1062 KGNLVNGA
+1062 KGDLVNGA
-1070 TGKIDAG
+1070 TGKIDAS
-1077 AIETSV
+1077 AIEASV
-1083 SGNLYNLGSILTP
+1083 SGNLHNLGSILTP

-1103 GGLLTNEALIHA
+1103 GGLLTNEALVHA
-1115 GAGLKAQTASLANVG
+1115 GAGLKAQAASFANVG

-1136 SSGNMI
+1136 SSANMI

-1187 TALINTAL
+1187 TALINTAM
-1195 DGTDSAQDYYQLGDL
+1195 DGTDSLQDYYQLGDL
-1210 SILYATERTSSP
+1210 SILYATERSSKG
-1222 ARYWGTMTA
+1222 AKYYGTMSA
-1231 TRDEFSGIVRVRLPG
+1231 ARDEFTGIVRVRLPG

-1277 VNRILNDMVT
+1277 MNRILNDMVT
-1287 SNVDHYRVQWGGVR
+1287 STVDHYRVEWRGNR
-1301 SFMDSGSGKFHA
+1301 ESMKGSGRFHA
-1313 PVGADPRWLV
+1313 PVGADTRWLV
-1323 AQFNPAIFK
+1323 LPFSAEAFK
-1332 DPALA
+1332 DSSLAGRAL
-1337 ERAEGGNR
+1337 GGDR
-1345 MIVISKGKSPVTIT
+1345 MIVISKGKSPITIT
-1359 YSGKQKYKDG
+1359 YSGKQQHRDN
-1369 VINGGAVQVIEYA
+1369 VINDGRVQIVEYA
-1382 DAASLLDLAA
+1382 DVASLLDLAA

-1404 MIGSRMAE
+1404 MIGSRMADIE
-1412 VGTGPYGNAT
+1412 SAPYGNHT
-1422 KTYVGTATVGVGSMI
+1422 KTYIGTASVGVGSMI
-1437 KSGGSLMI
+1437 KSGASLMI

-1468 LQNGLGTP
+1468 VQNGLGTP

-1489 TTPVGISGNV
+1489 TAPVGISGNA
-1499 GSAIGG
+1499 GSAIGA

-1544 NLVRVTGSAEA
+1544 NLVRVTGSSEA
-1555 ARLLGSARIDGAALT
+1555 ARLLGSARIDGAALI

-1598 SLSVEEQREQL
+1598 SLSLEEQREQL

-1621 AQYGVALTEAQ
+1621 ARYGVALTEAQ
-1632 RAALEKPIVWHET
+1632 RAALEKPMVWHET

-1678 DDLLIDIDGKL
+1678 GDLLIDIDGKL

-1724 EGRGDS
+1724 GGRGDS
-1730 GLISAG
+1730 GLITAG

-1756 GNIDLRVGG
+1756 GDIDLRIGG
-1765 SLINETERYTR
+1765 SLISETQRYTR

-1800 ISAGRDLT
+1800 ITAGRDLT
-1808 VIADRDIVNSGGTL
+1808 IVADQDIVNRGGTL

-1848 DYKKRGFLSGITV
+1848 DYKKRGFLSGVTV
-1861 LRNEITTAEASAQS
+1861 LRNEITTAEANAQS

-1931 EEVHN
+1931 QEVHN

-1953 AWNDVDTTVTRL
+1953 TWNDVDTSVTRL

-2034 YGGQIL
+2034 SGGQIL
-2040 SGLAGINPVTA
+2040 SGLAGINPLTA

-2068 VVNLATTGASVFGGA
+2068 AVNLATTGASVFGGA
-2083 VDSTLGPN
+2083 VDATLGPS

-2140 ISELTAGGDIVM
+2140 VSELTAGGDIVM

-2200 SLSSIGFDIGKSKG
+2200 SMSSIGFDIGKSKG

-2236 DTSLLGGNIIGRT
+2236 DTALLGGNIIGRT

-2308 GIDIKVAEDTTLIG
+2308 GIDIKVGEDTTLVG

-2355 SIGIGG
+2355 SIGLSG

-2385 ASGDLNV
+2385 ASGELNV
-2392 TIRDADKDGV
+2392 NIRDADKDGV

-2407 DKAAAEQLLASINK
+2407 DKAAAEQLLASINR

-2446 LEFGDNLK
+2446 IELGDNLK

-2474 GPEAVD
+2474 GPEAID

-2495 QNYVASQEFHDQL
+2495 QNYTSSEAFAAQVANRTVYRQL
-2508 VKRNNLSAAIASGEK
+2508 EEQGANPEIVAMALFLTTQGERVWFDESSKTFQANLGNCGTQGFASP
-2523 TKEEISQILYL
+2523 
-2534 TAAGEQLFFDKKDN
+2534 
-2548 QLKIVTDCG
+2548 CG
-2557 TNGYGSSPCGVPL
+2557 TNLETLAEHARNNPQLFAQEVHHIIGDAVADVLARYEPTLDGHAMSNG
-2570 NELSKLSPDKVQSF
+2570 QSREF
-2584 IDSSLV
+2584 QESLA
-2590 TLLQPQTN
+2590 T
-2598 IDAAIQAALD
+2598 AYA
-2608 CAIAWTIQ
+2608 CAIAWSSLTGDPSFIRNLNTSLSSIDNQSGINAYRGMAGIVLEKIGPADPATGKGTPVDLAYVDDWMGQ
-2616 GGSFDAFGYIENY
+2616 GISNEGELANRADRRTAAGIVLSGVVATPTKTY
-2629 LQTNTSAISVES
+2629 LDYSRITTANLAKGQSPVPRSLEEQIAWKEVLANPAGGTLLDLNNDVRFLKINGWQKMEYSTNTSKGAISIHYQYNTITEKP
-2641 RYRADASLAVAR
+2641 YD
-2653 ANAIQIAKAVD
+2653 
-2664 AKLIKNLNDESIN
+2664 IK
-2677 WGSQLYDV
+2677 V
-2685 AKIAQADP
+2685 
-2693 DSAWGM
+2693 
-2699 ISTLQYQLLA
+2699 
-2709 MGDAS
+2709 
-2714 DVGGNTWARMIPALN
+2714 V
-2729 ALADSLGMGDAVAAG
+2729 
-2744 RDRFQQ
+2744 
-2750 TSDEERTR
+2750 
-2758 VNRGIRA
+2758 
-2765 WMAGDGSFEKLP
+2765 
-2777 KQDQEAAQNALGMAT
+2777 
-2792 LGTATGP
+2792 
-2799 GAAIGAMIG
+2799 
-2808 GAVGK
+2808 
-2813 ATIWTLGRSQN
+2813 
-2824 SVQNAYDH
+2824 
-2832 FKNHGNEFNAKNATQ
+2832 
-2847 YVKMTYEF
+2847 
-2855 RDNPPT
+2855 
-2861 GSLSKVRLNGDRIVY
+2861 SKPL
-2876 DPASNTLGIFD
+2876 
-2887 KNGAPKTMY
+2887 K
-2896 KPMPKSASNPRGY
+2896 
-2909 DPNKFGSPMDY
+2909 
-2920 YNAQ
+2920 

>member
-30 SLVLTTIASSFAPAS
+30 SLVLTTIAGSFAPAS

-180 TPLIDYNV
+180 IPLIDYNA

-203 GAGVSSADGQ
+203 GTGVSAADGQ
-213 SPEEIR
+213 SPDEIR

-246 DGSTDKTTV
+246 DGSTGKTTA
-255 IAGDPVGQGI
+255 IAGDAAGQGI

-288 ISLAGNIQALGMLDA
+288 ISLTGNIQALGTLDA
-303 NGTLLPGALSLVS
+303 NGALLPGALSLVS
-316 AGDIRMVSGGVAG
+316 AGQIQMVSGGVAG

-387 SGGAMTVDAGSSAS
+387 SGGVMTVETGGNAS

-425 TLVAPNIDIRAKDVV
+425 TLVAPNIDIRAKDVT
-440 LTSTWL
+440 LTSTWF
-446 EPENQGSI
+446 EPGKQGSI

-509 FTTSDHLFDVRNFRN
+509 FTTGDRLFDVRNFRN

-553 LRITTAGNLTN
+553 LRITTEGNLTN
-564 LGSLLSETTLTLLSD
+564 LGSLLSETTLTLLSN
-579 GSVTNNGKITA
+579 GSITNDGKITA

-602 ANLRGA
+602 ANSQGA

-613 KAELILGSE
+613 MAVLILGSE

-636 ISAGGAV
+636 ISADGAI

-671 GTYGNLSITSGHLA
+671 GTHGNLSITSGHLA
-685 NLLGTLQANG
+685 NLFGTLQANG

-746 SNLGQMVSGGTLGI
+746 TNLGQMVSGETLGI
-760 VTAGSVLNNGV
+760 VTAGSVLNDGV

-810 AGLIATPGVLT
+810 AGLIATPGALT
-821 LHAAQGARNEASGE
+821 LQAAQGARNGASGE

-855 VSETTLRATVS
+855 VSETTLSATVS

-889 NSGSGSSIASNG
+889 NSGAGSSIASNG
-901 DITVLASR
+901 DITILTSR
-909 GIANNAGS
+909 GITNNAGS

-932 LNSGLLQ
+932 SNSGLLQ
-939 GREGLSVS
+939 GREGFSVS
-947 AVKLDNQQT
+947 AEKLDNQQM

-966 TENGLVPVGELTVNL
+966 TENGPVPVGELTVNL

-991 VSANGALLSATASLG
+991 VSANGALLSAATSLG

-1050 LLSVAGKLGLDI
+1050 LLTVAGKLGLDI

-1077 AIETSV
+1077 AIETNV
-1083 SGNLYNLGSILTP
+1083 IGNLHNLGSILTP
-1096 GTLNVVV
+1096 GTLNVMV

-1115 GAGLKAQTASLANVG
+1115 GAGLKAQAASLANVG

-1187 TALINTAL
+1187 ATLINTAL

-1323 AQFNPAIFK
+1323 AQFNPAVFK

-1412 VGTGPYGNAT
+1412 VGSGPYGNAT

-1445 DGGAAITNR
+1445 GGGAAITNR

-1544 NLVRVTGSAEA
+1544 NLVRVTGSTEA

-1724 EGRGDS
+1724 GGRGDS

-1756 GNIDLRVGG
+1756 GDIDLRIGG

-1800 ISAGRDLT
+1800 ITAGRDLT

-1922 GKIDMGVVS
+1922 GKIHMGAVS
-1931 EEVHN
+1931 EEVEN

-1982 VKIAAVNDLLMKTD
+1982 VKIAAANDLLMNTD

-2034 YGGQIL
+2034 SGGQIL
-2040 SGLAGINPVTA
+2040 SGLAGINPITA

-2068 VVNLATTGASVFGGA
+2068 VVNLATTGASVFGKPASELGKLGIDGGGA
-2083 VDSTLGPN
+2083 AVG
-2091 KGGVVGSALDPL
+2091 KGLNDRLNPLSQFTDENGNFSA
-2103 KSFRDPGTGQIT
+2103 KNF
-2115 AGSIAKTVGINLSV
+2115 GINLSV

-2165 MVSGGDVSID
+2165 MVSGGDVTID

-2308 GIDIKVAEDTTLIG
+2308 GIDIKVAEDATLVG
-2322 ALLQATDGDISL
+2322 ALLQATDGDINL

-2355 SIGIGG
+2355 SIGMSG

-2407 DKAAAEQLLASINK
+2407 DKAAAQQLLASINK

-2430 KDDYTKLSG
+2430 EDSYTKLSG

-2446 LEFGDNLK
+2446 IEFGENIK
-2454 KIQNYQ
+2454 AIQNYN
-2460 RAQNAAIPETVAAQ
+2460 RAMNATIPEAIAAE
-2474 GPEAVD
+2474 GPENVD
-2480 LYRDAIVRGL
+2480 YYRRLLANGL
-2490 TGAEL
+2490 TPAE
-2495 QNYVASQEFHDQL
+2495 ASRAMEAPEIQQFVSSQRVWNDAVGFYGSASKVPAEI
-2508 VKRNNLSAAIASGEK
+2508 KAAIANGIRLDFSTGEPLIRREGCETNGFGCEVKFQTQNAEGMRQAEIAVSNAKSELETLVPQLQGLLDKALSGDLTINPAALSLEIEK
-2523 TKEEISQILYL
+2523 TK
-2534 TAAGEQLFFDKKDN
+2534 
-2548 QLKIVTDCG
+2548 
-2557 TNGYGSSPCGVPL
+2557 
-2570 NELSKLSPDKVQSF
+2570 
-2584 IDSSLV
+2584 
-2590 TLLQPQTN
+2590 
-2598 IDAAIQAALD
+2598 
-2608 CAIAWTIQ
+2608 
-2616 GGSFDAFGYIENY
+2616 
-2629 LQTNTSAISVES
+2629 
-2641 RYRADASLAVAR
+2641 
-2653 ANAIQIAKAVD
+2653 
-2664 AKLIKNLNDESIN
+2664 
-2677 WGSQLYDV
+2677 
-2685 AKIAQADP
+2685 AKI
-2693 DSAWGM
+2693 
-2699 ISTLQYQLLA
+2699 STA
-2709 MGDAS
+2709 MFIYELCYDT
-2714 DVGGNTWARMIPALN
+2714 VGEIAL
-2729 ALADSLGMGDAVAAG
+2729 
-2744 RDRFQQ
+2744 
-2750 TSDEERTR
+2750 
-2758 VNRGIRA
+2758 VNVL
-2765 WMAGDGSFEKLP
+2765 EH
-2777 KQDQEAAQNALGMAT
+2777 
-2792 LGTATGP
+2792 
-2799 GAAIGAMIG
+2799 
-2808 GAVGK
+2808 V
-2813 ATIWTLGRSQN
+2813 
-2824 SVQNAYDH
+2824 V
-2832 FKNHGNEFNAKNATQ
+2832 
-2847 YVKMTYEF
+2847 
-2855 RDNPPT
+2855 
-2861 GSLSKVRLNGDRIVY
+2861 
-2876 DPASNTLGIFD
+2876 
-2887 KNGAPKTMY
+2887 
-2896 KPMPKSASNPRGY
+2896 ASNPSNAGGIYGEFGAADVTGFLEISFSDVRRKVFYSNNPGAIETADDVFLLTPSPAFLASGVKLTGEVITSGALRLYETTVGKWLSKEAIQGIPNTQLAGNLTIPGFTAPLIKSDLRHGY
-2909 DPNKFGSPMDY
+2909 LTNGKYSYIGQNNIHATGNIGSGKSQFFNSINDSRLVLDSAAYADEAGLWVGNKAVIAFDHPIGVHAGTGNPTNILNIYRTNSGMIHGTPGTPK
-2920 YNAQ
+2920 Q

>member
-1 MKTMMVK
+1 MNAMVVK
-8 VLIRKSKPG
+8 VLIRKSSPG

-113 VESNPNLVGGGSAK
+113 VESNPNLVGGSSAK

-180 TPLIDYNV
+180 TPLIDYNA

-203 GAGVSSADGQ
+203 GTGVSAAGGQ
-213 SPEEIR
+213 SPDEIQ

-246 DGSTDKTTV
+246 DGSTGKTTA
-255 IAGDPVGQGI
+255 IAGDAAGQGI

-303 NGTLLPGALSLVS
+303 NGALLPGALSLVS

-387 SGGAMTVDAGSSAS
+387 SGGAMTVDAGSNAS

-425 TLVAPNIDIRAKDVV
+425 TLVAPNIDIRAKDVT
-440 LTSTWL
+440 LTSTWF

-509 FTTSDHLFDVRNFRN
+509 FTTGDRLFDVRNFRN

-531 GQLAINAQQAIV
+531 GQLAINAQEAIT

-579 GSVTNNGKITA
+579 GSVTNEGKITA

-602 ANLRGA
+602 ANSQGA

-613 KAELILGSE
+613 KAALILGSE

-636 ISAGGAV
+636 ISAGGAI

-671 GTYGNLSITSGHLA
+671 GTYGNLSITSGRLA

-710 LLGRSDLG
+710 LLGRSDLA
-718 VTASALTNLET
+718 VTASALSNLET
-729 GKIHAGRIDIK
+729 GRIHAGRIDIK

-746 SNLGQMVSGGTLGI
+746 SNLGQMVSGDTLGI
-760 VTAGSVLNNGV
+760 VAAGSVLNDGV

-782 AVSYVS
+782 AVSYIS

-810 AGLIATPGVLT
+810 AGLIATPGTLT
-821 LHAAQGARNEASGE
+821 LQAAQGARNEASGE

-855 VSETTLRATVS
+855 VSETTLSATVS

-932 LNSGLLQ
+932 SNSGLLQ

-947 AVKLDNQQT
+947 AEKLDNQQT

-966 TENGLVPVGELTVNL
+966 TENGPVPVGELTLNL
-981 SGTLSNLGQI
+981 SGNLSNLGQI

-1050 LLSVAGKLGLDI
+1050 LLTVAGTLGLDV

-1083 SGNLYNLGSILTP
+1083 SGNLHNLGSILTP

-1115 GAGLKAQTASLANVG
+1115 GAGLKAQAGSLANVG

-1142 LEVRGN
+1142 LDISGN

-1160 NLAIEVLATLTNASA
+1160 NLAIEVLATLINASA

-1187 TALINTAL
+1187 TTLVNTAL
-1195 DGTDSAQDYYQLGDL
+1195 DGTDSMQDYYQLGDL

-1323 AQFNPAIFK
+1323 AQFNPAVFK

-1359 YSGKQKYKDG
+1359 YSGKQKYRDG
-1369 VINGGAVQVIEYA
+1369 VINNGAVQVIEYA

-1412 VGTGPYGNAT
+1412 VGSGPYGNAT

-1489 TTPVGISGNV
+1489 TTPVGIGGNA
-1499 GSAIGG
+1499 GSAIGA

-1724 EGRGDS
+1724 GGRGDS

-1756 GNIDLRVGG
+1756 GNIDLRIGG

-1776 TVDSQDGCVGKACGT
+1776 TVDSQDGCVGKACGS

-1800 ISAGRDLT
+1800 ITAGRDLT
-1808 VIADRDIVNSGGTL
+1808 VIADLDIVNSGGTL

-1830 AAGRDV
+1830 AAGRDI

-1848 DYKKRGFLSGITV
+1848 DYKKRGFLSGVTV

-1914 DKLSIDAT
+1914 NKLSIDAT

-2034 YGGQIL
+2034 SGGQIL
-2040 SGLAGINPVTA
+2040 SGLAGINPITA

-2068 VVNLATTGASVFGGA
+2068 AVNLATTGASVFGGA
-2083 VDSTLGPN
+2083 AKAGGGGDTQISTDAFKNALNDRLNPLSQFTDENGN
-2091 KGGVVGSALDPL
+2091 FSA
-2103 KSFRDPGTGQIT
+2103 KNF
-2115 AGSIAKTVGINLSV
+2115 GINLSV

-2165 MVSGGDVSID
+2165 MVSGGDVTVD

-2236 DTSLLGGNIIGRT
+2236 DTALLGGNIIGRT

-2308 GIDIKVAEDTTLIG
+2308 GIDIKVAEDTTLVG

-2355 SIGIGG
+2355 SIGLSG

-2430 KDDYTKLSG
+2430 RDDYTKLSG

-2446 LEFGDNLK
+2446 IEFGDNIK
-2454 KIQNYQ
+2454 AIQNYQ
-2460 RAQNAAIPETVAAQ
+2460 RAQSALVPGEIAAQ
-2474 GPEAVD
+2474 GGRAVD
-2480 LYRDAIVRGL
+2480 VWRKMIINGASPEEATALAKGDPIFELTVRKLETADAAIEHYGSMDKLPEGTLTLIAMGQTILFGKASNYEGGAVVVPCAANGVCQVELAAYLQTLKTNPNSVEIAVANFRNEVIKGLTNTSTDDVNGGPFRLDAAFRDLLNCVSDNPANAADDLLAAYRANPSGFQALAYRTYDVTRVNPQSVVAAVEGLAAGGNIAQFETDMTLAQLPRSTALDGLFTIAGIAYEFTPVADTVAIVEAADSGDITGL
-2490 TGAEL
+2490 MIAGVGFLPIAKVGKLLNGVSHVALEATLKEGGPKAKELAEVVSST
-2495 QNYVASQEFHDQL
+2495 QARNRASF
-2508 VKRNNLSAAIASGEK
+2508 EK
-2523 TKEEISQILYL
+2523 Y
-2534 TAAGEQLFFDKKDN
+2534 KDALRTSM
-2548 QLKIVTDCG
+2548 QKPHVSD
-2557 TNGYGSSPCGVPL
+2557 
-2570 NELSKLSPDKVQSF
+2570 NELSE
-2584 IDSSLV
+2584 LV
-2590 TLLQPQTN
+2590 DWLYRPN
-2598 IDAAIQAALD
+2598 ASI
-2608 CAIAWTIQ
+2608 
-2616 GGSFDAFGYIENY
+2616 GSGS
-2629 LQTNTSAISVES
+2629 T
-2641 RYRADASLAVAR
+2641 ADAIRFELSTG
-2653 ANAIQIAKAVD
+2653 KAVGGAFHGQKAQD
-2664 AKLIKNLNDESIN
+2664 GIVALQRWLSKNPTAPS
-2677 WGSQLYDV
+2677 
-2685 AKIAQADP
+2685 
-2693 DSAWGM
+2693 
-2699 ISTLQYQLLA
+2699 
-2709 MGDAS
+2709 GD
-2714 DVGGNTWARMIPALN
+2714 R
-2729 ALADSLGMGDAVAAG
+2729 AAAENII
-2744 RDRFQQ
+2744 RD
-2750 TSDEERTR
+2750 
-2758 VNRGIRA
+2758 
-2765 WMAGDGSFEKLP
+2765 MM
-2777 KQDQEAAQNALGMAT
+2777 NALG
-2792 LGTATGP
+2792 
-2799 GAAIGAMIG
+2799 
-2808 GAVGK
+2808 GK
-2813 ATIWTLGRSQN
+2813 
-2824 SVQNAYDH
+2824 
-2832 FKNHGNEFNAKNATQ
+2832 
-2847 YVKMTYEF
+2847 
-2855 RDNPPT
+2855 
-2861 GSLSKVRLNGDRIVY
+2861 
-2876 DPASNTLGIFD
+2876 
-2887 KNGAPKTMY
+2887 
-2896 KPMPKSASNPRGY
+2896 
-2909 DPNKFGSPMDY
+2909 
-2920 YNAQ
+2920 

>member
-180 TPLIDYNV
+180 APLIDYNA

-203 GAGVSSADGQ
+203 GTGVSAAGGQ

-246 DGSTDKTTV
+246 DGLTGKTTA
-255 IAGDPVGQGI
+255 IAGDATGQGI

-303 NGTLLPGALSLVS
+303 NGALLPGALSLVS
-316 AGDIRMVSGGVAG
+316 SGDIRMVSGGIAG

-387 SGGAMTVDAGSSAS
+387 SGGVMTVEAGGSAS

-425 TLVAPNIDIRAKDVV
+425 TLVAPNIDIRAKDVT
-440 LTSTWL
+440 LTSTWF
-446 EPENQGSI
+446 EPGNQGSI

-509 FTTSDHLFDVRNFRN
+509 FTTGDRLFDVRNFRN

-602 ANLRGA
+602 ANSQGA

-636 ISAGGAV
+636 ISAGGTI
-643 TNTGTISSNAD
+643 TNTGAISSNAD

-662 LNSGATALI
+662 LNSGAAALI
-671 GTYGNLSITSGHLA
+671 GTY
-685 NLLGTLQANG
+685 
-695 SFEIAA
+695 
-701 SGSLTNAGL
+701 
-710 LLGRSDLG
+710 
-718 VTASALTNLET
+718 
-729 GKIHAGRIDIK
+729 
-740 LDAGDL
+740 
-746 SNLGQMVSGGTLGI
+746 
-760 VTAGSVLNNGV
+760 
-771 VQARSS
+771 
-777 TLRLE
+777 
-782 AVSYVS
+782 
-788 NSPAAELVAANA
+788 AANVD
-800 NIILSGSLRN
+800 ITLSGTLRN
-810 AGLIATPGVLT
+810 AGLIAASGDLILQAGQGVQNAT
-821 LHAAQGARNEASGE
+821 SGE
-835 IVAKVIETKVV
+835 IVAKTIETRVV

-855 VSETTLRATVS
+855 VSDTTLNATVS

-878 GDLELTVADLI
+878 SDLELTVGDLI
-889 NSGSGSSIASNG
+889 NSG
-901 DITVLASR
+901 
-909 GIANNAGS
+909 AGS
-917 IASNRALTL
+917 IASSRTLRL

-932 LNSGLLQ
+932 SNSGLLQ
-939 GREGLSVS
+939 GREGFSVS
-947 AVKLDNQQT
+947 AEKLDNQQA

-966 TENGLVPVGELTVNL
+966 TENGPVAVGELTVNL
-981 SGTLSNLGQI
+981 SGSLSNLGQI
-991 VSANGALLSATASLG
+991 VSANGALLSVATSLG

-1050 LLSVAGKLGLDI
+1050 LLTVAGKLGLDV

-1077 AIETSV
+1077 AIEASV
-1083 SGNLYNLGSILTP
+1083 SGNLHNLGSILTP

-1115 GAGLKAQTASLANVG
+1115 GTGLKAQTASLANVG

-1148 LDNSLGRIFAGG
+1148 LDNNLGRIFAGG

-1323 AQFNPAIFK
+1323 AQFNPAVFK

-1392 LGIDPNNIPDVI
+1392 LGIDPNNVPDVI

-1412 VGTGPYGNAT
+1412 VGTGAYGNAT
-1422 KTYVGTATVGVGSMI
+1422 KTYVGTASVGVGSVI

-1489 TTPVGISGNV
+1489 TTLVGISGNA

-1544 NLVRVTGSAEA
+1544 NLVRVTGSTEA

-1583 EAARQQAGTHLVVDP
+1583 EAARQQAGTHLVIDP

-1678 DDLLIDIDGKL
+1678 DDLLIDIDDKL

-1724 EGRGDS
+1724 GGRGDS

-1756 GNIDLRVGG
+1756 GDIDLRIGG

-1800 ISAGRDLT
+1800 ITAGRDLT
-1808 VIADRDIVNSGGTL
+1808 IIADRDIVNSGGTL

-1875 LVGDVSILAGYG
+1875 LVGDVSILAGYS

-2034 YGGQIL
+2034 SGGQIL
-2040 SGLAGINPVTA
+2040 SGLAGINPITA

-2068 VVNLATTGASVFGGA
+2068 AVNLATTGASIFGGA
-2083 VDSTLGPN
+2083 AKAGGGGDTQISTDAFKNALNDRLNPLSQFTDENGN
-2091 KGGVVGSALDPL
+2091 FSA
-2103 KSFRDPGTGQIT
+2103 KNF
-2115 AGSIAKTVGINLSV
+2115 GINLSV

-2236 DTSLLGGNIIGRT
+2236 DTALLGGNIIGRT

-2308 GIDIKVAEDTTLIG
+2308 GIDIKVAEDTTLVG

-2355 SIGIGG
+2355 SIGISG

-2385 ASGDLNV
+2385 ASGELNV

-2407 DKAAAEQLLASINK
+2407 DKAAAEELLASINK

-2430 KDDYTKLSG
+2430 KDSYTKLSG

-2446 LEFGDNLK
+2446 IEFGDNIK
-2454 KIQNYQ
+2454 AIQNYQ
-2460 RAQNAAIPETVAAQ
+2460 RAQNALAPGEIAAQ
-2474 GPEAVD
+2474 GGRAVDVWRKMIINGASPEEATALGKSDLFASTVSMLESHDSALRHYGSEAAIPVSVRQAIALGQLVLFGQAAGDAGVRISVSCGTFGTCSVELAEFEASLANNVEAV
-2480 LYRDAIVRGL
+2480 
-2490 TGAEL
+2490 
-2495 QNYVASQEFHDQL
+2495 N
-2508 VKRNNLSAAIASGEK
+2508 
-2523 TKEEISQILYL
+2523 
-2534 TAAGEQLFFDKKDN
+2534 EQLALVRKGFVSA
-2548 QLKIVTDCG
+2548 I
-2557 TNGYGSSPCGVPL
+2557 
-2570 NELSKLSPDKVQSF
+2570 
-2584 IDSSLV
+2584 IDSSSPLAAAYV
-2590 TLLQPQTN
+2590 AFQALLQCVEGDPTGGAEDLLAAYRGNQTLVHSMLR
-2598 IDAAIQAALD
+2598 QAEGQASASSVISALLD
-2608 CAIAWTIQ
+2608 FEQDRNGTVFAESFTGATRAMTTAELVVVGTIITTVAV
-2616 GGSFDAFGYIENY
+2616 GGI
-2629 LQTNTSAISVES
+2629 TI
-2641 RYRADASLAVAR
+2641 AVAPELV
-2653 ANAIQIAKAVD
+2653 AIVKLCGISPACYAAAGVPVQTIGITAGEIAAGDALGGGTLVVGAGAIAKADDIAD
-2664 AKLIKNLNDESIN
+2664 ALRLRQSAENIATGRRLN
-2677 WGSQLYDV
+2677 SQLIGLEV
-2685 AKIAQADP
+2685 ASGHAFEKHLLGGEFADLGITTRRQFQDFVEGIVSNP
-2693 DSAWGM
+2693 AVDRRYTKDGTVFYLDQKTRTVV
-2699 ISTLQYQLLA
+2699 ISGQRGEATA
-2709 MGDAS
+2709 FRPEF
-2714 DVGGNTWARMIPALN
+2714 DVGWDTYINSSSVPKN
-2729 ALADSLGMGDAVAAG
+2729 
-2744 RDRFQQ
+2744 
-2750 TSDEERTR
+2750 
-2758 VNRGIRA
+2758 
-2765 WMAGDGSFEKLP
+2765 KLP
-2777 KQDQEAAQNALGMAT
+2777 LEHDSVPN
-2792 LGTATGP
+2792 
-2799 GAAIGAMIG
+2799 
-2808 GAVGK
+2808 
-2813 ATIWTLGRSQN
+2813 GR
-2824 SVQNAYDH
+2824 
-2832 FKNHGNEFNAKNATQ
+2832 
-2847 YVKMTYEF
+2847 TY
-2855 RDNPPT
+2855 
-2861 GSLSKVRLNGDRIVY
+2861 
-2876 DPASNTLGIFD
+2876 
-2887 KNGAPKTMY
+2887 
-2896 KPMPKSASNPRGY
+2896 
-2909 DPNKFGSPMDY
+2909 
-2920 YNAQ
+2920 

>member
-8 VLIRKSKPG
+8 VLICKSKPG

-54 PIEFRPNVTSSGNGT
+54 PIEFRPNVTSSDNGT

-180 TPLIDYNV
+180 APLIDYNA

-203 GAGVSSADGQ
+203 GTGVSAADGH
-213 SPEEIR
+213 SPDEIR

-246 DGSTDKTTV
+246 DGLTGKTTA
-255 IAGDPVGQGI
+255 IAGDAAGQGI

-275 ASIAALSSDLNTG
+275 ASIATLSSDLNTG

-303 NGTLLPGALSLVS
+303 NGALLPGALSLVS
-316 AGDIRMVSGGVAG
+316 AGQIQLVSGGVVG

-387 SGGAMTVDAGSSAS
+387 SGGVMTVEAGGSAS

-425 TLVAPNIDIRAKDVV
+425 TLVAPNIDIRAKDVT
-440 LTSTWL
+440 LTSTWF
-446 EPENQGSI
+446 EPGNQGSI

-509 FTTSDHLFDVRNFRN
+509 FTTGDRLFDVRNFRN

-579 GSVTNNGKITA
+579 GSVTNDGKITA

-602 ANLRGA
+602 ANSQGA
-608 QLAAR
+608 KLAAQ

-636 ISAGGAV
+636 ISAGGTI
-643 TNTGTISSNAD
+643 TNTGAISSNAD

-662 LNSGATALI
+662 LNSGAAALI
-671 GTYGNLSITSGHLA
+671 GTY
-685 NLLGTLQANG
+685 
-695 SFEIAA
+695 
-701 SGSLTNAGL
+701 
-710 LLGRSDLG
+710 
-718 VTASALTNLET
+718 
-729 GKIHAGRIDIK
+729 
-740 LDAGDL
+740 
-746 SNLGQMVSGGTLGI
+746 
-760 VTAGSVLNNGV
+760 
-771 VQARSS
+771 
-777 TLRLE
+777 
-782 AVSYVS
+782 
-788 NSPAAELVAANA
+788 AANVD
-800 NIILSGSLRN
+800 ITLSGTLRN
-810 AGLIATPGVLT
+810 AGLIAASGDLILQAGQGVQNAT
-821 LHAAQGARNEASGE
+821 SGE
-835 IVAKVIETKVV
+835 IVAKTIETRVV

-855 VSETTLRATVS
+855 VSDTTLNATVS

-878 GDLELTVADLI
+878 SDLELTVGDLI
-889 NSGSGSSIASNG
+889 NSG
-901 DITVLASR
+901 
-909 GIANNAGS
+909 AGS
-917 IASNRALTL
+917 IASSRTLRL

-932 LNSGLLQ
+932 SNSGLLQ
-939 GREGLSVS
+939 GREGFSVS
-947 AVKLDNQQT
+947 AEKLDNQQM

-966 TENGLVPVGELTVNL
+966 TENGPVAVGELTVNL
-981 SGTLSNLGQI
+981 SGSLSNLGQI
-991 VSANGALLSATASLG
+991 VSVNGALLSAATSLG

-1050 LLSVAGKLGLDI
+1050 LLAVAGKLGLDV

-1077 AIETSV
+1077 AIETNV
-1083 SGNLYNLGSILTP
+1083 SGNLHNLGSILTP

-1115 GAGLKAQTASLANVG
+1115 GAGLKAQTASLTNVG

-1160 NLAIEVLATLTNASA
+1160 NLAIEVLSTLTNASA

-1195 DGTDSAQDYYQLGDL
+1195 DGTDSMQDYYQLGDL

-1323 AQFNPAIFK
+1323 VQFNPAVFK

-1422 KTYVGTATVGVGSMI
+1422 KTYVGTASVGVGSVI

-1489 TTPVGISGNV
+1489 TTLVGISGNA
-1499 GSAIGG
+1499 GSAISG

-1544 NLVRVTGSAEA
+1544 NLVRVTGSTEA

-1583 EAARQQAGTHLVVDP
+1583 EAARQQAGTHLVIDP

-1707 ILNQRLIDLDE
+1707 ILNQRLLDLDE

-1724 EGRGDS
+1724 GGRGDS

-1756 GNIDLRVGG
+1756 GDIDLRIGG

-1800 ISAGRDLT
+1800 ITAGRDLT
-1808 VIADRDIVNSGGTL
+1808 VIADLDIVNSGGTL

-1875 LVGDVSILAGYG
+1875 LVGDVSILAGYS

-2034 YGGQIL
+2034 SGGQIL
-2040 SGLAGINPVTA
+2040 SGLAGINPITA

-2068 VVNLATTGASVFGGA
+2068 VVNLATGGLGAFYSAGQ
-2083 VDSTLGPN
+2083 STQGPSLSSPVE
-2091 KGGVVGSALDPL
+2091 KMLDPL
-2103 KSFRDPGTGQIT
+2103 GQFRDPGTGQIT

-2222 SITAAGNV
+2222 SITSAGNV

-2236 DTSLLGGNIIGRT
+2236 DTALLGGNIIGRT

-2255 RDLTILSPQAQGWR
+2255 RDLAILSPQAQGWR

-2308 GIDIKVAEDTTLIG
+2308 GIDIKVAEDTTLVG

-2355 SIGIGG
+2355 SIGISG

-2385 ASGDLNV
+2385 ASGELNV

-2407 DKAAAEQLLASINK
+2407 DKAAAEELLASINK

-2430 KDDYTKLSG
+2430 KDSYTKLSG
-2439 ELDVQNL
+2439 ELDVEAL
-2446 LEFGDNLK
+2446 RNLK
-2454 KIQNYQ
+2454 RNLDFALRYSQAQDAAVPGWIAAEGPHAIDQYREAILYGGATPAEAEELMKTPRFQAMLQERKSFDALKQGALNSEDLLKSIMLIQ
-2460 RAQNAAIPETVAAQ
+2460 Q
-2474 GPEAVD
+2474 GEE
-2480 LYRDAIVRGL
+2480 LYRDPTSGNLMVR
-2490 TGAEL
+2490 
-2495 QNYVASQEFHDQL
+2495 
-2508 VKRNNLSAAIASGEK
+2508 
-2523 TKEEISQILYL
+2523 
-2534 TAAGEQLFFDKKDN
+2534 TA
-2548 QLKIVTDCG
+2548 CG
-2557 TNGYGSSPCGVPL
+2557 TNGPCGV
-2570 NELSKLSPDKVQSF
+2570 EISKLRLEATETVARF
-2584 IDSSLV
+2584 IEQRLEKGDDAALQEALECALAYALVRGDVSHFETLKSSGKFDAV
-2590 TLLQPQTN
+2590 AIQKYADAATSIVGSNLQNEAPALAADGIDITMALTKIVMASEN
-2598 IDAAIQAALD
+2598 GRIDAAQFNQLIDILKTDGPSGQAASFRIAVALGTLGDAGSAYLKALSHRMLD
-2608 CAIAWTIQ
+2608 
-2616 GGSFDAFGYIENY
+2616 DY
-2629 LQTNTSAISVES
+2629 V
-2641 RYRADASLAVAR
+2641 ADAAAEQQVHKF
-2653 ANAIQIAKAVD
+2653 IAE
-2664 AKLIKNLNDESIN
+2664 N
-2677 WGSQLYDV
+2677 
-2685 AKIAQADP
+2685 P
-2693 DSAWGM
+2693 DSPQAKEVK
-2699 ISTLQYQLLA
+2699 QLLA
-2709 MGDAS
+2709 QGIAMS
-2714 DVGGNTWARMIPALN
+2714 
-2729 ALADSLGMGDAVAAG
+2729 VA
-2744 RDRFQQ
+2744 
-2750 TSDEERTR
+2750 
-2758 VNRGIRA
+2758 
-2765 WMAGDGSFEKLP
+2765 M
-2777 KQDQEAAQNALGMAT
+2777 
-2792 LGTATGP
+2792 
-2799 GAAIGAMIG
+2799 AAIGVRFYDGKFESVKGTTGRFENVKAQNIDEEQFIANVKTTFSNSTVWTGVTRHNGELVVQRSDIELSPQNVILMKNG
-2808 GAVGK
+2808 QAPFVRGADGNWEPVQLHHVGRE
-2813 ATIWTLGRSQN
+2813 TGQLIEVTRSQN
-2824 SVQNAYDH
+2824 AYNSVNGGPLH
-2832 FKNHGNEFNAKNATQ
+2832 IPG
-2847 YVKMTYEF
+2847 
-2855 RDNPPT
+2855 PGGP
-2861 GSLSKVRLNGDRIVY
+2861 VRQSGYSQSYWKQRYQSFVSSGQIV
-2876 DPASNTLGIFD
+2876 P
-2887 KNGAPKTMY
+2887 
-2896 KPMPKSASNPRGY
+2896 
-2909 DPNKFGSPMDY
+2909 
-2920 YNAQ
+2920 

>member
-54 PIEFRPNVTSSGNGT
+54 PIEFRPNVTSSDNGT

-180 TPLIDYNV
+180 TPLIDYNA

-203 GAGVSSADGQ
+203 GTGVSAAGGQ
-213 SPEEIR
+213 SPDEIR

-246 DGSTDKTTV
+246 DGSTGKTTA
-255 IAGDPVGQGI
+255 IAGDAAGQGI

-303 NGTLLPGALSLVS
+303 NGALLPGALSLVS
-316 AGDIRMVSGGVAG
+316 AGDIRMVSGGIAG

-387 SGGAMTVDAGSSAS
+387 SGGAMTVDAGSNAS

-425 TLVAPNIDIRAKDVV
+425 TLVAPNIDIRAKDVA
-440 LTSTWL
+440 LTSTWF

-509 FTTSDHLFDVRNFRN
+509 FTTGDHLFDVRNFRN

-579 GSVTNNGKITA
+579 GSVTNDGKITA

-602 ANLRGA
+602 ANSQGA

-613 KAELILGSE
+613 KAVLILGSE

-636 ISAGGAV
+636 ISAGGAI

-654 LTLVAADL
+654 LTLVAADI

-671 GTYGNLSITSGHLA
+671 GTHGNLSITSGHLA
-685 NLLGTLQANG
+685 NLFGTLQANG

-746 SNLGQMVSGGTLGI
+746 TNLGQMVSGETLGI
-760 VTAGSVLNNGV
+760 VTAGSVLNDGV

-810 AGLIATPGVLT
+810 AGLIATPGTLT
-821 LHAAQGARNEASGE
+821 LQAAQGARNEASGE

-855 VSETTLRATVS
+855 VSETTLSATVS
-866 GLLANSGSIHAA
+866 GLLANSGSIHAV

-889 NSGSGSSIASNG
+889 NSGSGSSIASKG
-901 DITVLASR
+901 DITILASR
-909 GIANNAGS
+909 GITNNAGS

-932 LNSGLLQ
+932 SNSGLLQ
-939 GREGLSVS
+939 GREGLSAS
-947 AVKLDNQQT
+947 AEKLDNQQA
-956 GRIYAGSTRQ
+956 GRIYSGSTRQ
-966 TENGLVPVGELTVNL
+966 TENGTVPVGELTVNL
-981 SGTLSNLGQI
+981 SGSLSNLGQI
-991 VSANGALLSATASLG
+991 VSANGALLSAAASLG
-1006 NSGSIEAGGN
+1006 NNGSIEAGGN

-1050 LLSVAGKLGLDI
+1050 LLTVAGKLGLDV

-1083 SGNLYNLGSILTP
+1083 SGNLHNLGSILTP

-1103 GGLLTNEALIHA
+1103 GGLMTNEALIHA
-1115 GAGLKAQTASLANVG
+1115 GTGLKAQAASLANVG
-1130 TNAAIK
+1130 TNAALK
-1136 SSGNMI
+1136 SSANMI
-1142 LEVRGN
+1142 LDISGN
-1148 LDNSLGRIFAGG
+1148 LDNNLGRIFAGG

-1187 TALINTAL
+1187 AALINTAL
-1195 DGTDSAQDYYQLGDL
+1195 DGTDSLQDYRRLGEL
-1210 SILYATERTSSP
+1210 SILYATERSSSR
-1222 ARYWGTMTA
+1222 ARYYGTMSA
-1231 TRDEFSGIVRVRLPG
+1231 ARDEFSGIVRVRLPG

-1269 AVKDLSID
+1269 AKKDLSID
-1277 VNRILNDMVT
+1277 MNRIFNDMVT
-1287 SNVDHYRVQWGGVR
+1287 STVDHYRVEWRGNR
-1301 SFMDSGSGKFHA
+1301 ESMKGSGKFHA
-1313 PVGADPRWLV
+1313 PVGADPQWRVLPFS
-1323 AQFNPAIFK
+1323 AGAFK
-1332 DPALA
+1332 DSGLA
-1337 ERAEGGNR
+1337 ERALGGDR
-1345 MIVISKGKSPVTIT
+1345 MIVISKGKSPITVT
-1359 YSGKQKYKDG
+1359 YSGKQQYRDNVFNDG
-1369 VINGGAVQVIEYA
+1369 MVQMVEYA

-1404 MIGSRMAE
+1404 MIGNRMADI
-1412 VGTGPYGNAT
+1412 GDTPYGNHT
-1422 KTYVGTATVGVGSMI
+1422 KTYIGTASVGVGSMI

-1476 GGIDGS
+1476 GGINGS

-1489 TTPVGISGNV
+1489 TMPVGISGNV
-1499 GSAIGG
+1499 GSAIGA

-1511 IVNFVLDDVSVP
+1511 VVNFVLDDVSVP

-1544 NLVRVTGSAEA
+1544 NLVRVTGSTEA

-1621 AQYGVALTEAQ
+1621 ARYGVALTEAQ

-1724 EGRGDS
+1724 GGRGDS

-1756 GNIDLRVGG
+1756 GDIDLRIGG

-1800 ISAGRDLT
+1800 ITAGRDLT

-1875 LVGDVSILAGYG
+1875 LVGDVSILAGYS

-2034 YGGQIL
+2034 SSGQIL

-2068 VVNLATTGASVFGGA
+2068 AVNLATTGASIFGGA
-2083 VDSTLGPN
+2083 AKAGGGGDTQISTDAFKNALNDRLNPLSQFTDENGN
-2091 KGGVVGSALDPL
+2091 FSA
-2103 KSFRDPGTGQIT
+2103 KNF
-2115 AGSIAKTVGINLSV
+2115 GINLSV

-2236 DTSLLGGNIIGRT
+2236 DTALLGGNIIGRT

-2308 GIDIKVAEDTTLIG
+2308 GIDIKVAEDTTLVG

-2355 SIGIGG
+2355 SIGMSG

-2385 ASGDLNV
+2385 ASGELNV
-2392 TIRDADKDGV
+2392 TIRDADKDGI

-2421 DASKYQEIT
+2421 DASKYQEIN
-2430 KDDYTKLSG
+2430 KDSYTKLSG
-2439 ELDVQNL
+2439 ELDAQNL
-2446 LEFGDNLK
+2446 IEFGDNIK
-2454 KIQNYQ
+2454 AIQNYQ
-2460 RAQNAAIPETVAAQ
+2460 RAQNALAPGEIAAQ
-2474 GPEAVD
+2474 GGRAVDVWRKMIINGASPEEATALGKSDLFASTVSMLESHDSALRHYGSEAAIPVSVRQAIALGQLVLFGQAAGDAGVRISVSCGTFGTCSVELAEFEASLANNVEAV
-2480 LYRDAIVRGL
+2480 
-2490 TGAEL
+2490 
-2495 QNYVASQEFHDQL
+2495 N
-2508 VKRNNLSAAIASGEK
+2508 
-2523 TKEEISQILYL
+2523 
-2534 TAAGEQLFFDKKDN
+2534 EQLALVRKGFVSA
-2548 QLKIVTDCG
+2548 I
-2557 TNGYGSSPCGVPL
+2557 
-2570 NELSKLSPDKVQSF
+2570 
-2584 IDSSLV
+2584 IDSSSPLAAAYV
-2590 TLLQPQTN
+2590 AFQALLQCVEGDPTGGAEDLLAAYRGNQTLVHSMLR
-2598 IDAAIQAALD
+2598 QAEGQASASSVISALLD
-2608 CAIAWTIQ
+2608 FEQDRNGTVFAESFTGATRAMTTAELVVVGTIITTVAV
-2616 GGSFDAFGYIENY
+2616 GGI
-2629 LQTNTSAISVES
+2629 TI
-2641 RYRADASLAVAR
+2641 AVAPELV
-2653 ANAIQIAKAVD
+2653 AIVKLCGISPACYAAAGVPVQTIGITAGEIAAGDALGGGTLVVGAGAIAKADDIAD
-2664 AKLIKNLNDESIN
+2664 ALRLRQSAENIATGRRLN
-2677 WGSQLYDV
+2677 SQLIGLEV
-2685 AKIAQADP
+2685 ASGHAFEKHLLGGEFADLGITTRRQFQDFVEGIVSNP
-2693 DSAWGM
+2693 AVDRRYTKDGTVFYLDHKTRTVV
-2699 ISTLQYQLLA
+2699 ISGQRGEATA
-2709 MGDAS
+2709 FRPEF
-2714 DVGGNTWARMIPALN
+2714 DVGWDTYINSSSVPKN
-2729 ALADSLGMGDAVAAG
+2729 
-2744 RDRFQQ
+2744 
-2750 TSDEERTR
+2750 
-2758 VNRGIRA
+2758 
-2765 WMAGDGSFEKLP
+2765 KLP
-2777 KQDQEAAQNALGMAT
+2777 LEHDSVPN
-2792 LGTATGP
+2792 
-2799 GAAIGAMIG
+2799 
-2808 GAVGK
+2808 
-2813 ATIWTLGRSQN
+2813 GR
-2824 SVQNAYDH
+2824 
-2832 FKNHGNEFNAKNATQ
+2832 
-2847 YVKMTYEF
+2847 TY
-2855 RDNPPT
+2855 
-2861 GSLSKVRLNGDRIVY
+2861 
-2876 DPASNTLGIFD
+2876 
-2887 KNGAPKTMY
+2887 
-2896 KPMPKSASNPRGY
+2896 
-2909 DPNKFGSPMDY
+2909 
-2920 YNAQ
+2920 

>member
-141 NGVTEVFGSK
+141 NGVTEVFGSG

-180 TPLIDYNV
+180 TPLIDYNA

-203 GAGVSSADGQ
+203 GTGVSAAGGQ
-213 SPEEIR
+213 SPDEIR

-246 DGSTDKTTV
+246 DGSTGKTTA
-255 IAGDPVGQGI
+255 IAGDAAGQGI

-288 ISLAGNIQALGMLDA
+288 ISLTGNIQALGTLDA
-303 NGTLLPGALSLVS
+303 NGALLPGALSLVS
-316 AGDIRMVSGGVAG
+316 AGQIQMVSGGVAG

-387 SGGAMTVDAGSSAS
+387 SGGVMTVETGGNAS

-425 TLVAPNIDIRAKDVV
+425 TLVAPNIDIRAKDVR
-440 LTSTWL
+440 LTSTWF
-446 EPENQGSI
+446 EPGKQGSI

-462 DGTQFKKTSPV
+462 DGTQFKKTSSV

-509 FTTSDHLFDVRNFRN
+509 FTTGDRLFDVRNFRN

-564 LGSLLSETTLTLLSD
+564 LGSLLSETTLTLLSN
-579 GSVTNNGKITA
+579 GSVTNDGKITA

-602 ANLRGA
+602 ANSQGA
-608 QLAAR
+608 KLAAQ

-636 ISAGGAV
+636 ISAGGTI
-643 TNTGTISSNAD
+643 TNTGAISSNAD

-662 LNSGATALI
+662 LNSGAAALI
-671 GTYGNLSITSGHLA
+671 GTY
-685 NLLGTLQANG
+685 
-695 SFEIAA
+695 
-701 SGSLTNAGL
+701 
-710 LLGRSDLG
+710 
-718 VTASALTNLET
+718 
-729 GKIHAGRIDIK
+729 
-740 LDAGDL
+740 
-746 SNLGQMVSGGTLGI
+746 
-760 VTAGSVLNNGV
+760 
-771 VQARSS
+771 
-777 TLRLE
+777 
-782 AVSYVS
+782 
-788 NSPAAELVAANA
+788 AANVD
-800 NIILSGSLRN
+800 ITLSGTLRN
-810 AGLIATPGVLT
+810 AGLIAASGDLILQAGQGVQNAT
-821 LHAAQGARNEASGE
+821 SGE
-835 IVAKVIETKVV
+835 IVAKTIETRVV

-855 VSETTLRATVS
+855 VSDTTLNATVS

-878 GDLELTVADLI
+878 SDLELTVGDLI
-889 NSGSGSSIASNG
+889 NSG
-901 DITVLASR
+901 T
-909 GIANNAGS
+909 GS
-917 IASNRALTL
+917 IASSRTLRL

-932 LNSGLLQ
+932 SNSGLLQ
-939 GREGLSVS
+939 GREGFSVS
-947 AVKLDNQQT
+947 AEKLDNQQA

-966 TENGLVPVGELTVNL
+966 TENGPVAVGELTVNL
-981 SGTLSNLGQI
+981 SGSLSNLGQI
-991 VSANGALLSATASLG
+991 VSVNGALLSAATSLG

-1050 LLSVAGKLGLDI
+1050 LLAVAGKLGLDV

-1077 AIETSV
+1077 AIEASV
-1083 SGNLYNLGSILTP
+1083 SGNLHNLGSILTP
-1096 GTLNVVV
+1096 GTLNAVV

-1115 GAGLKAQTASLANVG
+1115 GAGLKAQAASLANVG

-1148 LDNSLGRIFAGG
+1148 LDNNLGRIFAGG

-1277 VNRILNDMVT
+1277 MNRILNDMVT

-1323 AQFNPAIFK
+1323 AQFNPAVFK

-1412 VGTGPYGNAT
+1412 VGSGPYGNAT

-1468 LQNGLGTP
+1468 LQNGLGAP

-1489 TTPVGISGNV
+1489 TTPGGISGN
-1499 GSAIGG
+1499 

-1532 RNLHSVNASDFG
+1532 RNLHSVNAADFG
-1544 NLVRVTGSAEA
+1544 NLVRVTGSTEA
-1555 ARLLGSARIDGAALT
+1555 ARLLGLARIDGAALT

-1678 DDLLIDIDGKL
+1678 NDLLIDIDGKL

-1724 EGRGDS
+1724 GGRGDS

-1756 GNIDLRVGG
+1756 GDIDLRIGG

-1861 LRNEITTAEASAQS
+1861 LRNEITTVEASAQS

-1931 EEVHN
+1931 QEVHN

-2034 YGGQIL
+2034 SGGQIL
-2040 SGLAGINPVTA
+2040 SGLAGINPITA

-2068 VVNLATTGASVFGGA
+2068 VVNLATTGASIFGGA
-2083 VDSTLGPN
+2083 VDDTLGPS

-2115 AGSIAKTVGINLSV
+2115 AGSVAKTVGINLSV

-2140 ISELTAGGDIVM
+2140 VSELTAGGDIVM

-2308 GIDIKVAEDTTLIG
+2308 GIDIKVAEDTTLVG

-2355 SIGIGG
+2355 SIGMSGG
-2361 GGLNSVG
+2361 KLGTVG

-2380 RTTLD
+2380 RTALD

-2407 DKAAAEQLLASINK
+2407 DKVAAEQLLASINK

-2430 KDDYTKLSG
+2430 NDSYTKLSG

-2446 LEFGDNLK
+2446 IEFGDNLK

-2474 GPEAVD
+2474 GPEAID

-2495 QNYVASQEFHDQL
+2495 QNYTSSEAFAAQVANRTVYRQL
-2508 VKRNNLSAAIASGEK
+2508 EEQDANPEIVAMALFLTTQGERVWFDESSKTFQANLGNCGTQGFASP
-2523 TKEEISQILYL
+2523 
-2534 TAAGEQLFFDKKDN
+2534 
-2548 QLKIVTDCG
+2548 CG
-2557 TNGYGSSPCGVPL
+2557 TNLETLAEHARNNPQLFAQEVHHIIGDAVADVLARYEPTLDGHAMSNG
-2570 NELSKLSPDKVQSF
+2570 QSREF
-2584 IDSSLV
+2584 QESLA
-2590 TLLQPQTN
+2590 T
-2598 IDAAIQAALD
+2598 AYA
-2608 CAIAWTIQ
+2608 CAIAWSSLT
-2616 GGSFDAFGYIENY
+2616 GDPSFIRN
-2629 LQTNTSAISVES
+2629 LNTSLSSIDNQSGINAYRGMAGIVLEKIGPADPATGKGTPVNLAYVDDWLGQGISNEGELANRADRRTAAGIVLSGVVATPTKTYLDYSRITTANLAKGQSPVPRSLEEQIAWKEVLANPAGGTLLDMNSDVRFLKINGWQKMEYNIDTSRGAISIH
-2641 RYRADASLAVAR
+2641 YQYNTITGKPYD
-2653 ANAIQIAKAVD
+2653 
-2664 AKLIKNLNDESIN
+2664 IKVVSKPLN
-2677 WGSQLYDV
+2677 
-2685 AKIAQADP
+2685 
-2693 DSAWGM
+2693 
-2699 ISTLQYQLLA
+2699 
-2709 MGDAS
+2709 
-2714 DVGGNTWARMIPALN
+2714 
-2729 ALADSLGMGDAVAAG
+2729 
-2744 RDRFQQ
+2744 
-2750 TSDEERTR
+2750 
-2758 VNRGIRA
+2758 
-2765 WMAGDGSFEKLP
+2765 
-2777 KQDQEAAQNALGMAT
+2777 
-2792 LGTATGP
+2792 
-2799 GAAIGAMIG
+2799 
-2808 GAVGK
+2808 
-2813 ATIWTLGRSQN
+2813 
-2824 SVQNAYDH
+2824 
-2832 FKNHGNEFNAKNATQ
+2832 
-2847 YVKMTYEF
+2847 
-2855 RDNPPT
+2855 
-2861 GSLSKVRLNGDRIVY
+2861 
-2876 DPASNTLGIFD
+2876 
-2887 KNGAPKTMY
+2887 
-2896 KPMPKSASNPRGY
+2896 
-2909 DPNKFGSPMDY
+2909 
-2920 YNAQ
+2920 

>member
-127 IIVNEVTGSRRSNL
+127 IIVNEVTGGRRSNL

-180 TPLIDYNV
+180 TPLIDYNA

-203 GAGVSSADGQ
+203 GAGVSAADGQ
-213 SPEEIR
+213 SPDEIR

-246 DGSTDKTTV
+246 DGSTDKTTA

-303 NGTLLPGALSLVS
+303 NGALLPGALSLVS
-316 AGDIRMVSGGVAG
+316 AGQIQLVSGGVAG

-374 VASADIVSAAVLK
+374 VASTDIVSAAVLK

-412 NLRATDK
+412 NMRATDK

-425 TLVAPNIDIRAKDVV
+425 TLVAPNIDIRAKDVA
-440 LTSTWL
+440 LTSTWF
-446 EPENQGSI
+446 EPANQGSI

-473 FINAAEQLTIG
+473 FINATEQLTIG

-509 FTTSDHLFDVRNFRN
+509 FTTGDRLFDVLNFRN
-524 AGVLLSS
+524 AGVLLSN
-531 GQLAINAQQAIV
+531 GQLAINAQQAII

-579 GSVTNNGKITA
+579 GSVTNDGKITA
-590 AGELELDAVNYI
+590 LGELELHAVSYI
-602 ANLRGA
+602 ASSQEA

-613 KAELILGSE
+613 KAELILGNN
-622 LRNNGAISALETVD
+622 LRNNGTINTLETTS
-636 ISAGGAV
+636 IRAGGTV
-643 TNTGTISSNAD
+643 INSGKISSNES
-654 LTLVAADL
+654 LTLVAGDL
-662 LNSGATALI
+662 VNAGAAALI
-671 GTYGNLSITSGHLA
+671 GANTDLSITALSLS
-685 NLLGTLQANG
+685 NVLGSLEAKG
-695 SFEIAA
+695 SFEIAV
-701 SGSLTNAGL
+701 SGALNNAGVFL
-710 LLGRSDLG
+710 SRSDLAIKA
-718 VTASALTNLET
+718 ASMINIEAGWIE
-729 GKIHAGRIDIK
+729 AGRIDIK
-740 LDAGDL
+740 LNAGDL
-746 SNLGQMVSGGTLGI
+746 TNLGRMISHDTLGI
-760 VTAGSVLNNGV
+760 VTAGSVLNDGI
-771 VQARSS
+771 VQAKPS

-800 NIILSGSLRN
+800 DIILSGSLSN
-810 AGLIATPGVLT
+810 AGLIAAADGLT
-821 LHAAQGARNEASGE
+821 LQVEQSALNSTNGE
-835 IVAKVIETKVV
+835 IVAKTIEAKVA
-846 GDLVNLGKL
+846 GNLVNLGKL
-855 VSETTLRATVS
+855 VSETTLNATVS
-866 GLLANSGSIHAA
+866 GLLANSGFIHAA

-889 NSGSGSSIASNG
+889 NSGASSSIASNG
-901 DITVLASR
+901 DITILASR
-909 GIANNAGS
+909 GIVNDAGS
-917 IASNRALTL
+917 IASNRTLRL

-932 LNSGLLQ
+932 SNSGLLQ
-939 GREGLSVS
+939 GREGLTAS
-947 AVKLDNQQT
+947 AQMLDNQQT

-966 TENGLVPVGELTVNL
+966 TENGPVPVGELTVNL
-981 SGTLSNLGQI
+981 SGTLSNFGQI
-991 VSANGALLSATASLG
+991 ISANHSLLSAAASLG

-1016 LRLQTYSYIPGSS
+1016 LRLQTYSYVPGSS

-1050 LLSVAGKLGLDI
+1050 LLTVAGTLGLDV

-1083 SGNLYNLGSILTP
+1083 SGNLHNLGSILTP

-1115 GAGLKAQTASLANVG
+1115 GAGLKAQAASLANVG

-1142 LEVRGN
+1142 LEVRSN

-1231 TRDEFSGIVRVRLPG
+1231 TRDEFSGVVRVRLPG

-1323 AQFNPAIFK
+1323 AQFNPAVFK

-1359 YSGKQKYKDG
+1359 YSGKQKYRDG

-1382 DAASLLDLAA
+1382 DATSLLDLAA

-1499 GSAIGG
+1499 GSAIGA

-1583 EAARQQAGTHLVVDP
+1583 EAARKQAGTHLVVDP

-1724 EGRGDS
+1724 GGRGDS

-1800 ISAGRDLT
+1800 ITAGRDLT
-1808 VIADRDIVNSGGTL
+1808 VIADLDIVNSGGTL

-1848 DYKKRGFLSGITV
+1848 DYKKRGFLSGVTV

-1931 EEVHN
+1931 QEVHN

-2034 YGGQIL
+2034 SGGQIL
-2040 SGLAGINPVTA
+2040 SGLAGINPLTA

-2068 VVNLATTGASVFGGA
+2068 AVNLATTGASIFGGA
-2083 VDSTLGPN
+2083 AKASGGGDTQISTDAFKNALNDRLNPLSQFTDENGN
-2091 KGGVVGSALDPL
+2091 FSA
-2103 KSFRDPGTGQIT
+2103 KNF
-2115 AGSIAKTVGINLSV
+2115 GINLSV

-2165 MVSGGDVSID
+2165 MVSGGDVTID
-2175 AGRDILMAALVD
+2175 AGRDILLAALVD

-2200 SLSSIGFDIGKSKG
+2200 SMSSIGFDIGKSKG

-2308 GIDIKVAEDTTLIG
+2308 GIDIKVAEDTTLVG

-2355 SIGIGG
+2355 SIGLSG

-2446 LEFGDNLK
+2446 IEFGDNIK
-2454 KIQNYQ
+2454 AIQNYQ
-2460 RAQNAAIPETVAAQ
+2460 RAQNALVPGEIAAQ
-2474 GPEAVD
+2474 GGRAVDVWRKMIINGASPEEATALAKGDPIFELTVRKLETADAAIEHYGSMDKLPEGTLTLIAMGQTILFGKASNYEGGAVVVPCAANGVCQVELAAYLQTLKTNPNSVEIAVANFRNEVIKGLTNISTDDVNGGPFRLDAAFRDLLNCVSDNPANAADDLLAAYRANPSGFQALAYRTYDVTRVNPQSVIAAVEGLAAGGNIAQFETDMTLAQLPRSTALDGLLTIAGIAYEFTPVADTVAIVEAADSGDVAGIMIASVGFLPIAKAGKLLGKSAEAVKDVLKAGGDEAAELGKQIVDKAPIHHICTNKNCVSTASGGPWTPRFEQIFQNAGLDLQDALNKVAVVGHKGPHPEA
-2480 LYRDAIVRGL
+2480 YH
-2490 TGAEL
+2490 T
-2495 QNYVASQEFHDQL
+2495 YVF
-2508 VKRNNLSAAIASGEK
+2508 KN
-2523 TKEEISQILYL
+2523 L
-2534 TAAGEQLFFDKKDN
+2534 TAATFGLQA
-2548 QLKIVTDCG
+2548 
-2557 TNGYGSSPCGVPL
+2557 GS
-2570 NELSKLSPDKVQSF
+2570 
-2584 IDSSLV
+2584 
-2590 TLLQPQTN
+2590 PQ
-2598 IDAAIQAALD
+2598 
-2608 CAIAWTIQ
+2608 
-2616 GGSFDAFGYIENY
+2616 Y
-2629 LQTNTSAISVES
+2629 
-2641 RYRADASLAVAR
+2641 
-2653 ANAIQIAKAVD
+2653 
-2664 AKLIKNLNDESIN
+2664 
-2677 WGSQLYDV
+2677 
-2685 AKIAQADP
+2685 
-2693 DSAWGM
+2693 
-2699 ISTLQYQLLA
+2699 
-2709 MGDAS
+2709 
-2714 DVGGNTWARMIPALN
+2714 
-2729 ALADSLGMGDAVAAG
+2729 
-2744 RDRFQQ
+2744 
-2750 TSDEERTR
+2750 
-2758 VNRGIRA
+2758 
-2765 WMAGDGSFEKLP
+2765 
-2777 KQDQEAAQNALGMAT
+2777 
-2792 LGTATGP
+2792 
-2799 GAAIGAMIG
+2799 
-2808 GAVGK
+2808 
-2813 ATIWTLGRSQN
+2813 
-2824 SVQNAYDH
+2824 
-2832 FKNHGNEFNAKNATQ
+2832 KNAVEETL
-2847 YVKMTYEF
+2847 KRIGKEASTPG
-2855 RDNPPT
+2855 NPVNDWLT
-2861 GSLSKVRLNGDRIVY
+2861 KR
-2876 DPASNTLGIFD
+2876 
-2887 KNGAPKTMY
+2887 
-2896 KPMPKSASNPRGY
+2896 
-2909 DPNKFGSPMDY
+2909 
-2920 YNAQ
+2920 